1 MQGVLTKHSLR
12 RQSMKSRNSLLK
24 ALAAVM
30 AASMI
35 LTVAGCGGG
44 GNSSTAGSSTSSKTE
59 SSAAEST
66 DGGDAS
72 SEVTGSSGP
81 DDTTEHYEFD
91 AYYSYQGSVKPWGE
105 DAASK
110 YMNEKFNI
118 TVNYSCPEADADSRL
133 NLMISSDDLPDVI
146 ILDRNANW
154 QKLISLGKLVDI
166 NTLRYE
172 GCSFD
177 EDILESS
184 QKLLSVNGGLYGIP
198 NWARKGATGGNAS
211 WMVNHDVYE
220 QLGSPELKTL
230 EDLHQFMLDA
240 KDKGVKTSDGQ
251 SIFPWLPRQDDNGFN
266 TVSAIYRSYGNPNL
280 VDTYWSQA
288 DNDIKLAVFDDNYVS
303 ALKIA
308 NQWFREGLFPET
320 IYTDSNDQYVEKL
333 SNGRGAVLYYDFSQD
348 DTNHFRTLLQEKD
361 GNTYDLLG
369 WELKDSPIFP
379 PAEGVDW
386 VYGEENGTPGSN
398 VNCITTKA
406 ENPQRIFDLYSWML
420 TKDGS
425 INMMYG
431 PEGGLWEGKDEE
443 GNPILKKPEEE
454 LSSDE
459 KNAAGCWFW
468 AQPAHADN
476 VDLTKYAVNDAQP
489 EASRSWVISIQAH
502 VFTPED
508 SIHPAVPGQKFLTD
522 ENANLSLEID
532 PNDDLGMAR
541 QAITD
546 ECKMRIPQIIM
557 ASDDATFDKLV
568 QDLKDFAESNQVHD
582 IEKIY
587 TDKRASNIELQGYTV
602 CPGGA
607 QHIMVAKGIAQVYTG
622 TLYNPGTLIFS
633 GFAWKC
639 SGCGMM
645 LGTEGSP
652 LRSGVIGRYAINN
665 CSYTDTMALFYG
677 GVTGTFYGNIKT
689 DSFWK
694 HFAFTL

>member
-1 MQGVLTKHSLR
+1 
-12 RQSMKSRNSLLK
+12 MKSKNSLLK

-44 GNSSTAGSSTSSKTE
+44 GNSSTAESSTSSKTE

-66 DGGDAS
+66 GGDDAS

-81 DDTTEHYEFD
+81 DDTTEPYEFD

-118 TVNYSCPEADADSRL
+118 KVNYSCPEADADSKL

-154 QKLISLGKLVDI
+154 LKLINLGKLVDI
-166 NTLRYE
+166 NTLKYE

-177 EDILESS
+177 EDILEST

-198 NWARKGATGGNAS
+198 NWARKGATGGNMS

-240 KDKGVKTSDGQ
+240 KDKGVKTSDDQ
-251 SIFPWLPRQDDNGFN
+251 SIFPWLPRNDDNGFY

-288 DNDIKLAVFDDNYVS
+288 DNDIKLAVYDDNYIA
-303 ALKIA
+303 ALKLA
-308 NQWFREGLFPET
+308 NQWYKEGLFPET
-320 IYTDSNDQYVEKL
+320 TYTDSTDQYTEKL
-333 SNGRGAVLYYDFSQD
+333 SNGRAAVLYYDFSQD
-348 DTNHFRTLLQEKD
+348 DTTHFRTLLQEKD

-369 WELKDSPIFP
+369 WELKDSPIY
-379 PAEGVDW
+379 PAADGVDY
-386 VYGEENGTPGSN
+386 VYGEEGGTVGWN

-406 ENPQRIFDLYSWML
+406 ENPQRIFDLYTWML

-431 PEGGLWEGKDEE
+431 PEGGLWEGKDDE

-454 LSSDE
+454 LTSDE

-468 AQPAHADN
+468 SQPAHSDN
-476 VDLTKYAVNDAQP
+476 VDLTKYAVNEQQP
-489 EASRSWVISIQAH
+489 EESRSWVISIQDH

-508 SIHPAVPGQKFLTD
+508 SIHPAIPGQKFLTD
-522 ENANLSLEID
+522 ENTGLSLEID
-532 PNDDLGMAR
+532 PTDDLGMAR
-541 QAITD
+541 QSITD

-587 TDKRASNIELQGYTV
+587 TDKRASNIELQGYT
-602 CPGGA
+602 A
-607 QHIMVAKGIAQVYTG
+607 YQDYYDAK
-622 TLYNPGTLIFS
+622 
-633 GFAWKC
+633 K
-639 SGCGMM
+639 
-645 LGTEGSP
+645 
-652 LRSGVIGRYAINN
+652 
-665 CSYTDTMALFYG
+665 
-677 GVTGTFYGNIKT
+677 
-689 DSFWK
+689 
-694 HFAFTL
+694 

>member
-44 GNSSTAGSSTSSKTE
+44 GNSSTADSSTSSKTE

-66 DGGDAS
+66 GGDDAS

-81 DDTTEHYEFD
+81 DDTAEHYEFD

-133 NLMISSDDLPDVI
+133 NLMISSDDLPDVV

-154 QKLISLGKLVDI
+154 LKLINLGKLVDI
-166 NTLRYE
+166 NTLKYE

-177 EDILESS
+177 EDILEST

-198 NWARKGATGGNAS
+198 NWARKGATGGNMS

-240 KDKGVKTSDGQ
+240 KDKGVKTSDDQ
-251 SIFPWLPRQDDNGFN
+251 SIFPWLPRNDDNGFN
-266 TVSAIYRSYGNPNL
+266 TVSAIYRSYGHPNL

-288 DNDIKLAVFDDNYVS
+288 DNDIKLAVYDDNYIS

-308 NQWFREGLFPET
+308 NQWYKEGLFPET
-320 IYTDSNDQYVEKL
+320 TYTDSTDQYTEKL
-333 SNGRGAVLYYDFSQD
+333 SNGRAAVLYYDFSQD
-348 DTNHFRTLLQEKD
+348 DTTHFRTLLQEKD

-369 WELKDSPIFP
+369 WELKDSPIY
-379 PAEGVDW
+379 PAADGVDY
-386 VYGEENGTPGSN
+386 VYGEEGGTVGWN

-431 PEGGLWEGKDEE
+431 PEGGLWEGKDEN

-454 LSSDE
+454 LTSDE

-468 AQPAHADN
+468 SQPAHADN
-476 VDLTKYAVNDAQP
+476 VDLTKYAVNEQQP
-489 EASRSWVISIQAH
+489 EESRSWVISIQDH

-508 SIHPAVPGQKFLTD
+508 SIHPAIPGQKFLTD
-522 ENANLSLEID
+522 ENTGLSLEID
-532 PNDDLGMAR
+532 PTEDLGMSR

-587 TDKRASNIELQGYTV
+587 TDKRASNIELQGYT
-602 CPGGA
+602 A
-607 QHIMVAKGIAQVYTG
+607 YQEYYDAK
-622 TLYNPGTLIFS
+622 
-633 GFAWKC
+633 K
-639 SGCGMM
+639 
-645 LGTEGSP
+645 
-652 LRSGVIGRYAINN
+652 
-665 CSYTDTMALFYG
+665 
-677 GVTGTFYGNIKT
+677 
-689 DSFWK
+689 
-694 HFAFTL
+694 

>member
-44 GNSSTAGSSTSSKTE
+44 GNSSTADSSTSSKTE

-66 DGGDAS
+66 GGDDAS

-81 DDTTEHYEFD
+81 DDTAEHYEFD

-133 NLMISSDDLPDVI
+133 NLMISSDDLPDVV

-154 QKLISLGKLVDI
+154 LKLINLGKLVDI
-166 NTLRYE
+166 NTLKYE

-177 EDILESS
+177 EDILEST

-198 NWARKGATGGNAS
+198 NWARKGATGGNMS

-240 KDKGVKTSDGQ
+240 KEKGVKTSDDQ
-251 SIFPWLPRQDDNGFN
+251 SIFPWLPRQDDNGFY

-280 VDTYWSQA
+280 IDTYWSQA
-288 DNDIKLAVFDDNYVS
+288 DNDVKLAVYDDNYVA

-308 NQWFREGLFPET
+308 NQWYKEGLFPET
-320 IYTDSNDQYVEKL
+320 TYTDSNDQFVEKL
-333 SNGRGAVLYYDFSQD
+333 ANGRAAITYYDFSQD

-369 WELKDSPIFP
+369 WELKDSPIY
-379 PAEGVDW
+379 PAADGVDY
-386 VYGEENGTPGSN
+386 VYGEEGGTVGWN

-431 PEGGLWEGKDEE
+431 PEGGLWEGKDDE

-454 LSSDE
+454 LTSDE

-468 AQPAHADN
+468 SQPAHSDN
-476 VDLTKYAVNDAQP
+476 VDLTKYAVNEQQP
-489 EASRSWVISIQAH
+489 EESRSWVISIQDH

-508 SIHPAVPGQKFLTD
+508 SIHPAIPGQKFLTD
-522 ENANLSLEID
+522 ENTGLSLEID
-532 PNDDLGMAR
+532 PTDDLGMAR

-587 TDKRASNIELQGYTV
+587 TDKRASNIELQGYT
-602 CPGGA
+602 A
-607 QHIMVAKGIAQVYTG
+607 YQDYYDAK
-622 TLYNPGTLIFS
+622 
-633 GFAWKC
+633 K
-639 SGCGMM
+639 
-645 LGTEGSP
+645 
-652 LRSGVIGRYAINN
+652 
-665 CSYTDTMALFYG
+665 
-677 GVTGTFYGNIKT
+677 
-689 DSFWK
+689 
-694 HFAFTL
+694 

>member
-1 MQGVLTKHSLR
+1 
-12 RQSMKSRNSLLK
+12 MKSKNSLLK

-44 GNSSTAGSSTSSKTE
+44 GNSSTAESSTSSKTE

-66 DGGDAS
+66 SGGDDS
-72 SEVTGSSGP
+72 SATTGSSGP

-118 TVNYSCPEADADSRL
+118 TLNYSCPEADADSRL
-133 NLMISSDDLPDVI
+133 NLMISSDDLPDVV

-154 QKLISLGKLVDI
+154 LKLINLGKLVDV
-166 NTLRYE
+166 NTLKYE

-177 EDILESS
+177 EDILEST

-198 NWARKGATGGNAS
+198 NWARKGATGGNMS

-240 KDKGVKTSDGQ
+240 KEKDVKTSDGQ
-251 SIFPWLPRQDDNGFN
+251 SIFPWLPRNDDNGFY
-266 TVSAIYRSYGNPNL
+266 TVSSIYRSYGHPNL
-280 VDTYWSQA
+280 IDTYWSQA
-288 DNDIKLAVFDDNYVS
+288 DNDVKLAIFDDNYVE

-308 NQWFREGLFPET
+308 NQWYKEGLFPET
-320 IYTDSNDQYVEKL
+320 IYTDSTDQYTEKL
-333 SNGRGAVLYYDFSQD
+333 ANGRAAVLYYDFSQD
-348 DTNHFRTLLQEKD
+348 DTTHFRTLLQEKD

-369 WELKDSPIFP
+369 WELKDSPIYP
-379 PAEGVDW
+379 AAEGVDW
-386 VYGEENGTPGSN
+386 VYGEEGGTVGWN

-431 PEGGLWEGKDEE
+431 PEGGLWEGKDDE
-443 GNPILKKPEEE
+443 GNPLLKKPEEE

-468 AQPAHADN
+468 SQPAHADN
-476 VDLTKYAVNDAQP
+476 VDNTKFAVNDAQP

-502 VFTPED
+502 VFSPED

-522 ENANLSLEID
+522 ENTGLSLEID
-532 PNDDLGMAR
+532 PTDDLGMAR

-587 TDKRASNIELQGYTV
+587 TDKRASNIELQGYT
-602 CPGGA
+602 A
-607 QHIMVAKGIAQVYTG
+607 YQDYYDAK
-622 TLYNPGTLIFS
+622 
-633 GFAWKC
+633 K
-639 SGCGMM
+639 
-645 LGTEGSP
+645 
-652 LRSGVIGRYAINN
+652 
-665 CSYTDTMALFYG
+665 
-677 GVTGTFYGNIKT
+677 
-689 DSFWK
+689 
-694 HFAFTL
+694 

>member
-1 MQGVLTKHSLR
+1 
-12 RQSMKSRNSLLK
+12 MKSKNSLLK

-44 GNSSTAGSSTSSKTE
+44 GNSSTAESSTSSKTE

-66 DGGDAS
+66 SGGDDS
-72 SEVTGSSGP
+72 SATTGSSGP
-81 DDTTEHYEFD
+81 DDTTEPYEFD

-118 TVNYSCPEADADSRL
+118 KVNYSCPEADADSKL

-154 QKLISLGKLVDI
+154 LKLINLGKLVDI
-166 NTLRYE
+166 NTLKYE

-177 EDILESS
+177 EDILEST

-198 NWARKGATGGNAS
+198 NWARKGATGGNMS

-240 KDKGVKTSDGQ
+240 KEKGVKTSDDQ
-251 SIFPWLPRQDDNGFN
+251 SIFPWLPRQDDNGFY

-280 VDTYWSQA
+280 IDTYWSQA
-288 DNDIKLAVFDDNYVS
+288 DNDVKLAVYDDNYIA

-308 NQWFREGLFPET
+308 NQWYKEGLFPET
-320 IYTDSNDQYVEKL
+320 TYTDSNDQFVEKL
-333 SNGRGAVLYYDFSQD
+333 SNGRAAITYYDFSQD

-369 WELKDSPIFP
+369 WELKDSPIY
-379 PAEGVDW
+379 PAADGVDY
-386 VYGEENGTPGSN
+386 VYGEEGGTVGWN

-431 PEGGLWEGKDEE
+431 PEGGLWEGKDDE
-443 GNPILKKPEEE
+443 GNPLLKKPEEE
-454 LSSDE
+454 LTSDE

-468 AQPAHADN
+468 SQPAHSDN
-476 VDLTKYAVNDAQP
+476 VDLTKYAVNEQQP

-508 SIHPAVPGQKFLTD
+508 SIHPAIPGQKFLTD
-522 ENANLSLEID
+522 ENTGLSLEID
-532 PNDDLGMAR
+532 PTEDLGMAR

-587 TDKRASNIELQGYTV
+587 TDKRASNIELQGYT
-602 CPGGA
+602 A
-607 QHIMVAKGIAQVYTG
+607 YQDYYDAK
-622 TLYNPGTLIFS
+622 
-633 GFAWKC
+633 K
-639 SGCGMM
+639 
-645 LGTEGSP
+645 
-652 LRSGVIGRYAINN
+652 
-665 CSYTDTMALFYG
+665 
-677 GVTGTFYGNIKT
+677 
-689 DSFWK
+689 
-694 HFAFTL
+694 

>member
-1 MQGVLTKHSLR
+1 
-12 RQSMKSRNSLLK
+12 MKSKNSLLK

-44 GNSSTAGSSTSSKTE
+44 GSSSTAGSSTSSKTE

-81 DDTTEHYEFD
+81 DDTTEPYEFD

-118 TVNYSCPEADADSRL
+118 KVNYSCPEADADSKL

-154 QKLISLGKLVDI
+154 LKLINLGKLVDI
-166 NTLRYE
+166 NTLKYE

-177 EDILESS
+177 EDILEST

-198 NWARKGATGGNAS
+198 NWARKGATGGNMS

-240 KDKGVKTSDGQ
+240 KDKGVKTSDDQ
-251 SIFPWLPRQDDNGFN
+251 SIFPWLPRQDDNGFY
-266 TVSAIYRSYGNPNL
+266 TVSAIYRSYGHPNL
-280 VDTYWSQA
+280 IDTYWSQA
-288 DNDIKLAVFDDNYVS
+288 DNDVKLAVYDDNYIA

-308 NQWFREGLFPET
+308 NQWYKEGLFPET
-320 IYTDSNDQYVEKL
+320 TYTDSNDQFVEKL
-333 SNGRGAVLYYDFSQD
+333 SNGRAAITYYDFSQD

-369 WELKDSPIFP
+369 WELKDSPIY
-379 PAEGVDW
+379 PAADGVDY
-386 VYGEENGTPGSN
+386 VYGEEGGTVGWN

-406 ENPQRIFDLYSWML
+406 ENPQRIFDLYTWML

-454 LSSDE
+454 LTSDE

-468 AQPAHADN
+468 SQPAHSDN
-476 VDLTKYAVNDAQP
+476 VDLTKYAVNEQQP
-489 EASRSWVISIQAH
+489 EGSRSWVISIQDH

-508 SIHPAVPGQKFLTD
+508 SIHPAIPGQKFLTD
-522 ENANLSLEID
+522 ENTGLSLEID
-532 PNDDLGMAR
+532 PTEDLGMAR
-541 QAITD
+541 QVITD

-587 TDKRASNIELQGYTV
+587 TDKRASNIELQGYT
-602 CPGGA
+602 A
-607 QHIMVAKGIAQVYTG
+607 YQDYYDAK
-622 TLYNPGTLIFS
+622 
-633 GFAWKC
+633 K
-639 SGCGMM
+639 
-645 LGTEGSP
+645 
-652 LRSGVIGRYAINN
+652 
-665 CSYTDTMALFYG
+665 
-677 GVTGTFYGNIKT
+677 
-689 DSFWK
+689 
-694 HFAFTL
+694 

>member
-1 MQGVLTKHSLR
+1 
-12 RQSMKSRNSLLK
+12 
-24 ALAAVM
+24 
-30 AASMI
+30 MI

-44 GNSSTAGSSTSSKTE
+44 NSSTADSSTSSKTE

-66 DGGDAS
+66 GGDDAS

-118 TVNYSCPEADADSRL
+118 TLNYSCPEADADSRL
-133 NLMISSDDLPDVI
+133 NLMISSDDLPDVV
-146 ILDRNANW
+146 N
-154 QKLISLGKLVDI
+154 LGKLVDI
-166 NTLRYE
+166 NTLKYE

-177 EDILESS
+177 EDILEST

-198 NWARKGATGGNAS
+198 NWARKGATGGNMS

-240 KDKGVKTSDGQ
+240 KDKGVKTSDDQ
-251 SIFPWLPRQDDNGFN
+251 SIFPWLPRNDDNGFN
-266 TVSAIYRSYGNPNL
+266 TVSAIYRSYGHPNL

-288 DNDIKLAVFDDNYVS
+288 DNDIKLAVYDDNYIS

-308 NQWFREGLFPET
+308 NQWYKEGLFPET
-320 IYTDSNDQYVEKL
+320 TYTDSTDQYTEKL
-333 SNGRGAVLYYDFSQD
+333 SNGRAAVLYYDFSQD
-348 DTNHFRTLLQEKD
+348 DTTHFRTLLQEKD

-369 WELKDSPIFP
+369 WELKDSPIY
-379 PAEGVDW
+379 PAADGVDY
-386 VYGEENGTPGSN
+386 VYGEEGGTVGWN

-431 PEGGLWEGKDEE
+431 PEGGLWEGKDEN

-454 LSSDE
+454 LTSDE

-468 AQPAHADN
+468 SQPAHSDN
-476 VDLTKYAVNDAQP
+476 VDLTKYAVNEQQP
-489 EASRSWVISIQAH
+489 EESRSWVISIQDH

-508 SIHPAVPGQKFLTD
+508 SIHPAIPGQKFLTD
-522 ENANLSLEID
+522 ENTGLSLEID
-532 PNDDLGMAR
+532 PTEDLGMSR

-587 TDKRASNIELQGYTV
+587 TDKRAANIELQGYT
-602 CPGGA
+602 A
-607 QHIMVAKGIAQVYTG
+607 YQEYYDAK
-622 TLYNPGTLIFS
+622 
-633 GFAWKC
+633 K
-639 SGCGMM
+639 
-645 LGTEGSP
+645 
-652 LRSGVIGRYAINN
+652 
-665 CSYTDTMALFYG
+665 
-677 GVTGTFYGNIKT
+677 
-689 DSFWK
+689 
-694 HFAFTL
+694 

>member
-1 MQGVLTKHSLR
+1 
-12 RQSMKSRNSLLK
+12 MKSKNSLLK

-44 GNSSTAGSSTSSKTE
+44 GSSSTAGSSTSSKTE

-81 DDTTEHYEFD
+81 DDTTEPYEFD

-118 TVNYSCPEADADSRL
+118 KVNYSCPEADADSKL

-154 QKLISLGKLVDI
+154 LKLINLGKLVDI
-166 NTLRYE
+166 NTLKYE

-177 EDILESS
+177 EDILEST

-198 NWARKGATGGNAS
+198 NWARKGATGGNMS

-230 EDLHQFMLDA
+230 DDLHQFMLDA
-240 KDKGVKTSDGQ
+240 KDKGVKTSDDQ
-251 SIFPWLPRQDDNGFN
+251 SIFPWLPRQDDNGFY
-266 TVSAIYRSYGNPNL
+266 TVSAIYRSYGHPNL
-280 VDTYWSQA
+280 IDTYWSQA
-288 DNDIKLAVFDDNYVS
+288 DNDVKLAVYDDNYIA

-308 NQWFREGLFPET
+308 NQWYKEGLFPET
-320 IYTDSNDQYVEKL
+320 TYTDSNDQFVEKL
-333 SNGRGAVLYYDFSQD
+333 SNGRAAITYYDFSQD

-369 WELKDSPIFP
+369 WELKDSPIY
-379 PAEGVDW
+379 PAADGVDY
-386 VYGEENGTPGSN
+386 VYGEEGGTVGWN

-406 ENPQRIFDLYSWML
+406 ENPQRIFDLYTWML

-454 LSSDE
+454 LTSDE

-468 AQPAHADN
+468 SQPAHSDN
-476 VDLTKYAVNDAQP
+476 VDLTKYAVNEQQP
-489 EASRSWVISIQAH
+489 EESRSWVISIQDH

-508 SIHPAVPGQKFLTD
+508 SIHPAIPGQKFLTD
-522 ENANLSLEID
+522 ENTGLSLEID
-532 PNDDLGMAR
+532 PTEDLGMAR

-587 TDKRASNIELQGYTV
+587 TDKRASNIELQGYT
-602 CPGGA
+602 A
-607 QHIMVAKGIAQVYTG
+607 YQDYYDAK
-622 TLYNPGTLIFS
+622 
-633 GFAWKC
+633 K
-639 SGCGMM
+639 
-645 LGTEGSP
+645 
-652 LRSGVIGRYAINN
+652 
-665 CSYTDTMALFYG
+665 
-677 GVTGTFYGNIKT
+677 
-689 DSFWK
+689 
-694 HFAFTL
+694 

>member
-1 MQGVLTKHSLR
+1 
-12 RQSMKSRNSLLK
+12 MKSKNSLLK

-44 GNSSTAGSSTSSKTE
+44 GSSSTAGSSTSSKTE

-66 DGGDAS
+66 GGDDAS

-81 DDTTEHYEFD
+81 DDTTEPYEFD

-118 TVNYSCPEADADSRL
+118 KVNYSCPEADADSKL

-154 QKLISLGKLVDI
+154 LKLINLGKLVDI

-177 EDILESS
+177 EDILEST

-198 NWARKGATGGNAS
+198 NWARKGATGGNMS

-240 KDKGVKTSDGQ
+240 KEKGVKTSDDQ
-251 SIFPWLPRQDDNGFN
+251 SIFPWLPRQDDNGFY

-280 VDTYWSQA
+280 IDTYWSQA
-288 DNDIKLAVFDDNYVS
+288 DNDVKLAVYDDNYIS

-308 NQWFREGLFPET
+308 NQWYKEGLFPET
-320 IYTDSNDQYVEKL
+320 TYTDSNDQFVEKL
-333 SNGRGAVLYYDFSQD
+333 SNGRAAITYYDFSQD

-369 WELKDSPIFP
+369 WELKDSPIY
-379 PAEGVDW
+379 PAADGVDY
-386 VYGEENGTPGSN
+386 VYGEEGGTVGWN

-406 ENPQRIFDLYSWML
+406 ENPQRIFDLYTWML

-454 LSSDE
+454 LTSDE

-468 AQPAHADN
+468 SQPAHSDN
-476 VDLTKYAVNDAQP
+476 VDLTKYAVNEQQP
-489 EASRSWVISIQAH
+489 EESRSWVISIQAH

-522 ENANLSLEID
+522 ENTGLSLEID
-532 PNDDLGMAR
+532 PTDDLGMAR

-587 TDKRASNIELQGYTV
+587 TDKRAANIELQGYTAYQDYYD
-602 CPGGA
+602 A
-607 QHIMVAKGIAQVYTG
+607 QK
-622 TLYNPGTLIFS
+622 
-633 GFAWKC
+633 
-639 SGCGMM
+639 
-645 LGTEGSP
+645 
-652 LRSGVIGRYAINN
+652 
-665 CSYTDTMALFYG
+665 
-677 GVTGTFYGNIKT
+677 
-689 DSFWK
+689 
-694 HFAFTL
+694 

>member
-1 MQGVLTKHSLR
+1 
-12 RQSMKSRNSLLK
+12 MKSKNSLLK

-44 GNSSTAGSSTSSKTE
+44 GNSSTAESSTSSKTE

-66 DGGDAS
+66 GGDDAS

-81 DDTTEHYEFD
+81 DDTTEPYEFD

-118 TVNYSCPEADADSRL
+118 KVNYSCPEADADSKL

-154 QKLISLGKLVDI
+154 LKLINLGKLVDI
-166 NTLRYE
+166 NTLKYE

-177 EDILESS
+177 EDILEST

-198 NWARKGATGGNAS
+198 NWARKGATGGNMS

-240 KDKGVKTSDGQ
+240 KDKGVKTSDDQ
-251 SIFPWLPRQDDNGFN
+251 SIFPWLPRQDDNGFY

-280 VDTYWSQA
+280 IDTYWSQA
-288 DNDIKLAVFDDNYVS
+288 DNDVKLAVYDDNYIA

-308 NQWFREGLFPET
+308 NQWYKEGLFPET
-320 IYTDSNDQYVEKL
+320 TYTDSNDQFVEKL
-333 SNGRGAVLYYDFSQD
+333 SNGRAAITYYDFSQD

-369 WELKDSPIFP
+369 WELKDSPIY
-379 PAEGVDW
+379 PAADGVDY
-386 VYGEENGTPGSN
+386 VYGEEGGTVGWN

-406 ENPQRIFDLYSWML
+406 ENPQRIFDLYTWML

-454 LSSDE
+454 LTSDE

-468 AQPAHADN
+468 SQPAHSDN
-476 VDLTKYAVNDAQP
+476 VDLTKYAVNEQQP
-489 EASRSWVISIQAH
+489 EESRSWVISIQDH

-508 SIHPAVPGQKFLTD
+508 SIHPAIPGQKFLTD
-522 ENANLSLEID
+522 ENTGLSLEID
-532 PNDDLGMAR
+532 PTEDLGMAR

-587 TDKRASNIELQGYTV
+587 TDKRASNIELQGYT
-602 CPGGA
+602 A
-607 QHIMVAKGIAQVYTG
+607 YQEYYDAK
-622 TLYNPGTLIFS
+622 
-633 GFAWKC
+633 K
-639 SGCGMM
+639 
-645 LGTEGSP
+645 
-652 LRSGVIGRYAINN
+652 
-665 CSYTDTMALFYG
+665 
-677 GVTGTFYGNIKT
+677 
-689 DSFWK
+689 
-694 HFAFTL
+694 

>member
-1 MQGVLTKHSLR
+1 
-12 RQSMKSRNSLLK
+12 MKSKNSLLK

-44 GNSSTAGSSTSSKTE
+44 GSSSTAGSSTSSKTE

-66 DGGDAS
+66 GGDDAS

-81 DDTTEHYEFD
+81 DDTTEPYEFD

-118 TVNYSCPEADADSRL
+118 KVNYSCPEADADSKL

-154 QKLISLGKLVDI
+154 LKLINLGKLVDI
-166 NTLRYE
+166 NTLKYE

-177 EDILESS
+177 EDILEST

-198 NWARKGATGGNAS
+198 NWARKGATGGNMS

-240 KDKGVKTSDGQ
+240 KDKGVKTSDDQ
-251 SIFPWLPRQDDNGFN
+251 SIFPWLPRQDDNGFY
-266 TVSAIYRSYGNPNL
+266 TVSAIYRSYGHPNL
-280 VDTYWSQA
+280 IDTYWSQA
-288 DNDIKLAVFDDNYVS
+288 DNDVKLAVYDDNYIA
-303 ALKIA
+303 ALKLA
-308 NQWFREGLFPET
+308 NQWFKEGLFPET
-320 IYTDSNDQYVEKL
+320 TYTDSNDQFVEKL
-333 SNGRGAVLYYDFSQD
+333 ANGRAAVTYYDFSQD

-369 WELKDSPIFP
+369 WELKDSPIY
-379 PAEGVDW
+379 PAADGVDY
-386 VYGEENGTPGSN
+386 VYGEEGGTVGWN

-431 PEGGLWEGKDEE
+431 PEGGLWEGKDDE

-454 LSSDE
+454 LTSDE

-468 AQPAHADN
+468 SQPAHSDN
-476 VDLTKYAVNDAQP
+476 VDLTKYAVNEQQP

-532 PNDDLGMAR
+532 PTEDLGMAR
-541 QAITD
+541 QAIAD

-587 TDKRASNIELQGYTV
+587 TDKRASNIELQGYTAYQDYYD
-602 CPGGA
+602 A
-607 QHIMVAKGIAQVYTG
+607 QK
-622 TLYNPGTLIFS
+622 
-633 GFAWKC
+633 
-639 SGCGMM
+639 
-645 LGTEGSP
+645 
-652 LRSGVIGRYAINN
+652 
-665 CSYTDTMALFYG
+665 
-677 GVTGTFYGNIKT
+677 
-689 DSFWK
+689 
-694 HFAFTL
+694 

>member
-1 MQGVLTKHSLR
+1 
-12 RQSMKSRNSLLK
+12 MKSKNSLLK

-44 GNSSTAGSSTSSKTE
+44 GSSSTAGSSTSSKTE

-81 DDTTEHYEFD
+81 DDTTEPYEFD

-118 TVNYSCPEADADSRL
+118 KVNYSCPEADADSKL

-154 QKLISLGKLVDI
+154 LKLINLGKLVDI
-166 NTLRYE
+166 NTLKYE

-177 EDILESS
+177 EDILEST

-198 NWARKGATGGNAS
+198 NWARKGATGGNMS

-240 KDKGVKTSDGQ
+240 KDKGVKTSDDQ
-251 SIFPWLPRQDDNGFN
+251 SIFPWLPRQDDNGFY

-280 VDTYWSQA
+280 IDTYWSQA
-288 DNDIKLAVFDDNYVS
+288 DNDVKLAVYDDNYIA

-308 NQWFREGLFPET
+308 NQWYKEGLFPET
-320 IYTDSNDQYVEKL
+320 TYTDSNDQFVEKL
-333 SNGRGAVLYYDFSQD
+333 SNGRAAITYYDFSQD

-369 WELKDSPIFP
+369 WELKDFPIY
-379 PAEGVDW
+379 PAADGVDY
-386 VYGEENGTPGSN
+386 VYGEEGGTVGWN

-454 LSSDE
+454 LTTDE

-468 AQPAHADN
+468 SQPAHSDN
-476 VDLTKYAVNDAQP
+476 VDLTKYAVNEQQP
-489 EASRSWVISIQAH
+489 EGSRSWVISIQDH

-508 SIHPAVPGQKFLTD
+508 SIHPAIPGQKFLTD
-522 ENANLSLEID
+522 ENTGLSLEID
-532 PNDDLGMAR
+532 PTEDLGMAR

-587 TDKRASNIELQGYTV
+587 TDKRASNIELQGYTAYQEYYD
-602 CPGGA
+602 A
-607 QHIMVAKGIAQVYTG
+607 QK
-622 TLYNPGTLIFS
+622 
-633 GFAWKC
+633 
-639 SGCGMM
+639 
-645 LGTEGSP
+645 
-652 LRSGVIGRYAINN
+652 
-665 CSYTDTMALFYG
+665 
-677 GVTGTFYGNIKT
+677 
-689 DSFWK
+689 
-694 HFAFTL
+694 

>member
-1 MQGVLTKHSLR
+1 
-12 RQSMKSRNSLLK
+12 MKSKNSLLK

-44 GNSSTAGSSTSSKTE
+44 GNSSTAESSTSSKTE

-66 DGGDAS
+66 GGDDAS

-81 DDTTEHYEFD
+81 DDTTEPYEFD

-118 TVNYSCPEADADSRL
+118 KVNYSCPEADADSKL

-154 QKLISLGKLVDI
+154 LKLINLGKLVDI
-166 NTLRYE
+166 NTLKYE

-177 EDILESS
+177 EDILEST

-198 NWARKGATGGNAS
+198 NWARKGATGGNMS

-240 KDKGVKTSDGQ
+240 KDKGVKTSDDQ
-251 SIFPWLPRQDDNGFN
+251 SIFPWLPRQDDNGFH

-280 VDTYWSQA
+280 IDTYWSQA
-288 DNDIKLAVFDDNYVS
+288 DNDVKLAVYDDNYVA

-308 NQWFREGLFPET
+308 NQWYKEGLFPET
-320 IYTDSNDQYVEKL
+320 TYTDSNDQFTEKL
-333 SNGRGAVLYYDFSQD
+333 ANGRAAVTYYDFSQD
-348 DTNHFRTLLQEKD
+348 DTTHFRTLLQEKD

-369 WELKDSPIFP
+369 WELKDSPIYP
-379 PAEGVDW
+379 AAEGVDW
-386 VYGEENGTPGSN
+386 VYGEEGGTVGWN

-406 ENPQRIFDLYSWML
+406 ENPQRIFDLYTWML

-454 LSSDE
+454 LTSDE

-468 AQPAHADN
+468 SQPAHSDN
-476 VDLTKYAVNDAQP
+476 VDLTKYAVNEQQP
-489 EASRSWVISIQAH
+489 EASRSWVISIQDH

-508 SIHPAVPGQKFLTD
+508 SIHPAIPGQKFLTD
-522 ENANLSLEID
+522 ENTGLSLEID
-532 PNDDLGMAR
+532 PTDDLGMAR

-587 TDKRASNIELQGYTV
+587 TDKRASNIELQGYT
-602 CPGGA
+602 A
-607 QHIMVAKGIAQVYTG
+607 YQDYYDAK
-622 TLYNPGTLIFS
+622 
-633 GFAWKC
+633 K
-639 SGCGMM
+639 
-645 LGTEGSP
+645 
-652 LRSGVIGRYAINN
+652 
-665 CSYTDTMALFYG
+665 
-677 GVTGTFYGNIKT
+677 
-689 DSFWK
+689 
-694 HFAFTL
+694 

>member
-1 MQGVLTKHSLR
+1 
-12 RQSMKSRNSLLK
+12 MKSKNSLLK

-81 DDTTEHYEFD
+81 DDTTEPYEFD

-118 TVNYSCPEADADSRL
+118 KVNYSCPEADADSKL

-154 QKLISLGKLVDI
+154 LKLINLGKLVDI
-166 NTLRYE
+166 NTLKYE

-177 EDILESS
+177 EDILEST

-198 NWARKGATGGNAS
+198 NWARKGATGGNMS

-240 KDKGVKTSDGQ
+240 KEKGVKTSDDQ
-251 SIFPWLPRQDDNGFN
+251 SIFPWLPRNDDNGFN

-288 DNDIKLAVFDDNYVS
+288 DNDIKLAVYDDNYVA
-303 ALKIA
+303 ALKLA
-308 NQWFREGLFPET
+308 NQWYKEGLFPET
-320 IYTDSNDQYVEKL
+320 TYTDSTDQYTEKL
-333 SNGRGAVLYYDFSQD
+333 SNGRAAVLYYDFSQD
-348 DTNHFRTLLQEKD
+348 DTTHFRTLLQEKD

-369 WELKDSPIFP
+369 WELKDSPIYP
-379 PAEGVDW
+379 AAEGVDW
-386 VYGEENGTPGSN
+386 VYGEEGGTVGWN

-454 LSSDE
+454 LTSDE

-468 AQPAHADN
+468 SQPAHSDN
-476 VDLTKYAVNDAQP
+476 VDLTKYAVNEQQP
-489 EASRSWVISIQAH
+489 EASRSWVISIQNH

-508 SIHPAVPGQKFLTD
+508 SIHPAIPGQKFLTD
-522 ENANLSLEID
+522 ENTGLSLEID
-532 PNDDLGMAR
+532 PTDDLGMAR
-541 QAITD
+541 QSITD

-587 TDKRASNIELQGYTV
+587 TDKRAANIELQGYTAYQDYYD
-602 CPGGA
+602 A
-607 QHIMVAKGIAQVYTG
+607 QK
-622 TLYNPGTLIFS
+622 
-633 GFAWKC
+633 
-639 SGCGMM
+639 
-645 LGTEGSP
+645 
-652 LRSGVIGRYAINN
+652 
-665 CSYTDTMALFYG
+665 
-677 GVTGTFYGNIKT
+677 
-689 DSFWK
+689 
-694 HFAFTL
+694 

>member
-1 MQGVLTKHSLR
+1 
-12 RQSMKSRNSLLK
+12 MKSKNSLLK

-44 GNSSTAGSSTSSKTE
+44 SSSTAGSSTSSKTE

-81 DDTTEHYEFD
+81 DDTTEPYEFD

-118 TVNYSCPEADADSRL
+118 KVNYSCPEADADSKL

-154 QKLISLGKLVDI
+154 LKLISLGKLVDI
-166 NTLRYE
+166 NTLKYE

-177 EDILESS
+177 EDILEST

-198 NWARKGATGGNAS
+198 NWARKGATGGNMS
-211 WMVNHDVYE
+211 WMVNRDVYE

-240 KDKGVKTSDGQ
+240 KDKGVKTSDDQ
-251 SIFPWLPRQDDNGFN
+251 SIFPWLPRQDDNGFY

-280 VDTYWSQA
+280 IDTYWSQA
-288 DNDIKLAVFDDNYVS
+288 DNDVKLALYDDNYIA

-308 NQWFREGLFPET
+308 NQWYKEGLFPET
-320 IYTDSNDQYVEKL
+320 TYTDSNDQFVEKL
-333 SNGRGAVLYYDFSQD
+333 SNGRAAITYYDFSQD

-369 WELKDSPIFP
+369 WELKDSPIY
-379 PAEGVDW
+379 PAADGVDY
-386 VYGEENGTPGSN
+386 VYGEEGGTVGWN

-406 ENPQRIFDLYSWML
+406 ENPQRIFDLYTWML

-454 LSSDE
+454 LTSDE

-468 AQPAHADN
+468 SQPAHSDN
-476 VDLTKYAVNDAQP
+476 VDLTKYAVNEQQP
-489 EASRSWVISIQAH
+489 EGSRSWVISIQDH

-508 SIHPAVPGQKFLTD
+508 SIHPAIPGQKFLTD
-522 ENANLSLEID
+522 ENTGLSLEID
-532 PNDDLGMAR
+532 PTDDLGMAR
-541 QAITD
+541 QAIAD

-587 TDKRASNIELQGYTV
+587 TDKRASNIELQGYT
-602 CPGGA
+602 A
-607 QHIMVAKGIAQVYTG
+607 YQDYYDAK
-622 TLYNPGTLIFS
+622 
-633 GFAWKC
+633 K
-639 SGCGMM
+639 
-645 LGTEGSP
+645 
-652 LRSGVIGRYAINN
+652 
-665 CSYTDTMALFYG
+665 
-677 GVTGTFYGNIKT
+677 
-689 DSFWK
+689 
-694 HFAFTL
+694 

>member
-1 MQGVLTKHSLR
+1 
-12 RQSMKSRNSLLK
+12 MKSRNSLLK

-44 GNSSTAGSSTSSKTE
+44 GNSSTAESSTSSKTE

-66 DGGDAS
+66 GGDDAS

-81 DDTTEHYEFD
+81 DDTAEHYEFD

-133 NLMISSDDLPDVI
+133 NLMISSDDLPDVV

-154 QKLISLGKLVDI
+154 LKLINLGKLVDI
-166 NTLRYE
+166 NTLKYE

-177 EDILESS
+177 EDILEST

-198 NWARKGATGGNAS
+198 NWARKGATGGNMS

-240 KDKGVKTSDGQ
+240 KDKGVKTSDDQ
-251 SIFPWLPRQDDNGFN
+251 SIFPWLPRNDDNGFN
-266 TVSAIYRSYGNPNL
+266 TVSAIYRSYGHPNL

-288 DNDIKLAVFDDNYVS
+288 DNDIKLAVYDDNYIS

-308 NQWFREGLFPET
+308 NQWYKEGLFPET
-320 IYTDSNDQYVEKL
+320 TYTDSTDQYTEKL
-333 SNGRGAVLYYDFSQD
+333 SNGRAAVLYYDFSQD
-348 DTNHFRTLLQEKD
+348 DTTHFRTLLQEKD

-369 WELKDSPIFP
+369 WELKDSPIY
-379 PAEGVDW
+379 PAADGVDY
-386 VYGEENGTPGSN
+386 VYGEEGGTVGWN

-431 PEGGLWEGKDEE
+431 PEGGLWEGKDEN

-454 LSSDE
+454 LTSDE

-468 AQPAHADN
+468 SQPAHADN
-476 VDLTKYAVNDAQP
+476 VDLTKYAVNEQQP
-489 EASRSWVISIQAH
+489 EESRSWVISIQDH

-508 SIHPAVPGQKFLTD
+508 SIHPAIPGQKFLTD
-522 ENANLSLEID
+522 ENTGLSLEID
-532 PNDDLGMAR
+532 PTEDLGMSR

-587 TDKRASNIELQGYTV
+587 TDKRASNIELQGYT
-602 CPGGA
+602 A
-607 QHIMVAKGIAQVYTG
+607 YQEYYDAK
-622 TLYNPGTLIFS
+622 
-633 GFAWKC
+633 K
-639 SGCGMM
+639 
-645 LGTEGSP
+645 
-652 LRSGVIGRYAINN
+652 
-665 CSYTDTMALFYG
+665 
-677 GVTGTFYGNIKT
+677 
-689 DSFWK
+689 
-694 HFAFTL
+694 

>member
-1 MQGVLTKHSLR
+1 
-12 RQSMKSRNSLLK
+12 
-24 ALAAVM
+24 
-30 AASMI
+30 
-35 LTVAGCGGG
+35 
-44 GNSSTAGSSTSSKTE
+44 
-59 SSAAEST
+59 
-66 DGGDAS
+66 
-72 SEVTGSSGP
+72 
-81 DDTTEHYEFD
+81 
-91 AYYSYQGSVKPWGE
+91 
-105 DAASK
+105 
-110 YMNEKFNI
+110 MNEKFNI
-118 TVNYSCPEADADSRL
+118 TVNYSCPEADADSKL

-154 QKLISLGKLVDI
+154 LKLINLGKLVDV
-166 NTLRYE
+166 NTLKYE

-177 EDILESS
+177 EDILEST

-198 NWARKGATGGNAS
+198 NWARKGATGGNMS

-240 KDKGVKTSDGQ
+240 KEKGVKTSDDQ
-251 SIFPWLPRQDDNGFN
+251 SIFPWLPRQDDNGFY

-280 VDTYWSQA
+280 IDTYWSQA
-288 DNDIKLAVFDDNYVS
+288 DNDVKLAVYDDNYVA

-308 NQWFREGLFPET
+308 NQWYKEGLFPET
-320 IYTDSNDQYVEKL
+320 TYTDSNDQFTEKL
-333 SNGRGAVLYYDFSQD
+333 ANGRAAVTYYDFSQD
-348 DTNHFRTLLQEKD
+348 DTTHFRTLLQEKD

-369 WELKDSPIFP
+369 WELKDSPIYP
-379 PAEGVDW
+379 AAEGVDW
-386 VYGEENGTPGSN
+386 VYGEEGGTVGWN

-431 PEGGLWEGKDEE
+431 PEGGLWEGKDDE

-454 LSSDE
+454 LTSDE

-468 AQPAHADN
+468 SQPAHSDN
-476 VDLTKYAVNDAQP
+476 VDLTKYAVNEQQP
-489 EASRSWVISIQAH
+489 EGSRSWVISIQDH

-508 SIHPAVPGQKFLTD
+508 SIHPAIPGQKFLTD
-522 ENANLSLEID
+522 ENTGLSLEID
-532 PNDDLGMAR
+532 PTDDLGMAR

-587 TDKRASNIELQGYTV
+587 TDKRASNIELQGYT
-602 CPGGA
+602 A
-607 QHIMVAKGIAQVYTG
+607 YQDYYDAK
-622 TLYNPGTLIFS
+622 
-633 GFAWKC
+633 K
-639 SGCGMM
+639 
-645 LGTEGSP
+645 
-652 LRSGVIGRYAINN
+652 
-665 CSYTDTMALFYG
+665 
-677 GVTGTFYGNIKT
+677 
-689 DSFWK
+689 
-694 HFAFTL
+694 

>member
-1 MQGVLTKHSLR
+1 
-12 RQSMKSRNSLLK
+12 MKSKNSLLK

-44 GNSSTAGSSTSSKTE
+44 GNSSTADSSTSSKTE

-66 DGGDAS
+66 SGGDDS
-72 SEVTGSSGP
+72 SATTGSSGP

-133 NLMISSDDLPDVI
+133 NLMISSDDLPDVV

-154 QKLISLGKLVDI
+154 LKLINLGKLVDV
-166 NTLRYE
+166 NTLKYE

-177 EDILESS
+177 EDILEST

-198 NWARKGATGGNAS
+198 NWARKGATGGNMS

-240 KDKGVKTSDGQ
+240 KDKGVKTSDDQ
-251 SIFPWLPRQDDNGFN
+251 SIFPWLPRNDDNGFY

-288 DNDIKLAVFDDNYVS
+288 DNDIKLAVYDDNYIA
-303 ALKIA
+303 ALKLA
-308 NQWFREGLFPET
+308 NQWYKEGLFPET
-320 IYTDSNDQYVEKL
+320 TYTDSTDQYTEKL
-333 SNGRGAVLYYDFSQD
+333 SNGRAAVLYYDFSQD
-348 DTNHFRTLLQEKD
+348 DTTHFRTLLQEKD

-369 WELKDSPIFP
+369 WELKDSPIY
-379 PAEGVDW
+379 PAADGVDY
-386 VYGEENGTPGSN
+386 VYGEEGGTVGWN

-406 ENPQRIFDLYSWML
+406 ENPQRIFDLYTWML

-431 PEGGLWEGKDEE
+431 PEGGLWEGKDDE

-454 LSSDE
+454 LTSDE

-468 AQPAHADN
+468 SQPAHSDN
-476 VDLTKYAVNDAQP
+476 VDLTKYAVNEQQP
-489 EASRSWVISIQAH
+489 EESRSWVISIQDH

-508 SIHPAVPGQKFLTD
+508 SIHPAIPGQKLLTD
-522 ENANLSLEID
+522 ENTGLSLEID
-532 PNDDLGMAR
+532 PTDDLGMAR
-541 QAITD
+541 QSITD

-587 TDKRASNIELQGYTV
+587 TDKRASNIELQGYT
-602 CPGGA
+602 A
-607 QHIMVAKGIAQVYTG
+607 YQDYYDAK
-622 TLYNPGTLIFS
+622 
-633 GFAWKC
+633 K
-639 SGCGMM
+639 
-645 LGTEGSP
+645 
-652 LRSGVIGRYAINN
+652 
-665 CSYTDTMALFYG
+665 
-677 GVTGTFYGNIKT
+677 
-689 DSFWK
+689 
-694 HFAFTL
+694 

>member
-1 MQGVLTKHSLR
+1 
-12 RQSMKSRNSLLK
+12 MKSKNSLLK

-44 GNSSTAGSSTSSKTE
+44 GNSSTAESSTSSKTE

-66 DGGDAS
+66 SGGDES
-72 SEVTGSSGP
+72 SATTGSSGP
-81 DDTTEHYEFD
+81 DDTTEPYEFD

-118 TVNYSCPEADADSRL
+118 KVNYSCPEADADSKL

-154 QKLISLGKLVDI
+154 LKLINLGKLVDI

-177 EDILESS
+177 EDILEST

-198 NWARKGATGGNAS
+198 NWARKGATGGNMS

-240 KDKGVKTSDGQ
+240 KEKGVKTSDDQ
-251 SIFPWLPRQDDNGFN
+251 SIFPWLPRQDDNGFY

-280 VDTYWSQA
+280 IDTYWSQA
-288 DNDIKLAVFDDNYVS
+288 DNDVKLAVYDDNYIS

-308 NQWFREGLFPET
+308 NQWYKEGLFPET
-320 IYTDSNDQYVEKL
+320 TYTDSNDQFVEKL
-333 SNGRGAVLYYDFSQD
+333 SNGRAAITYYDFSQD

-369 WELKDSPIFP
+369 WELKDSPIY
-379 PAEGVDW
+379 PAADGVDY
-386 VYGEENGTPGSN
+386 VYGEEGGTVGWN

-406 ENPQRIFDLYSWML
+406 ENPQRIFDLYTWML

-454 LSSDE
+454 LTSDE

-468 AQPAHADN
+468 SQPAHSDN
-476 VDLTKYAVNDAQP
+476 VDLTKYAVNEQQP
-489 EASRSWVISIQAH
+489 EGSRSWVISIQDH

-508 SIHPAVPGQKFLTD
+508 SIHPAIPGQKFLTD
-522 ENANLSLEID
+522 ETTGLSLEID
-532 PNDDLGMAR
+532 PTDDLGMAR

-587 TDKRASNIELQGYTV
+587 TDKRASNIELQGYT
-602 CPGGA
+602 A
-607 QHIMVAKGIAQVYTG
+607 YQDYYDAK
-622 TLYNPGTLIFS
+622 
-633 GFAWKC
+633 K
-639 SGCGMM
+639 
-645 LGTEGSP
+645 
-652 LRSGVIGRYAINN
+652 
-665 CSYTDTMALFYG
+665 
-677 GVTGTFYGNIKT
+677 
-689 DSFWK
+689 
-694 HFAFTL
+694 

>member
-1 MQGVLTKHSLR
+1 
-12 RQSMKSRNSLLK
+12 MKSKNSLLK

-44 GNSSTAGSSTSSKTE
+44 GNSSTAESSTSSKTE

-66 DGGDAS
+66 SGGDDS
-72 SEVTGSSGP
+72 SATTGSSGP
-81 DDTTEHYEFD
+81 DDTTEPYEFD

-118 TVNYSCPEADADSRL
+118 KVNYSCPEADADSKL

-154 QKLISLGKLVDI
+154 LKLINLGKLVDI
-166 NTLRYE
+166 NTLKYE

-177 EDILESS
+177 EDILEST

-198 NWARKGATGGNAS
+198 NWARKGATGGNMS

-240 KDKGVKTSDGQ
+240 KEKGVKTSDDQ
-251 SIFPWLPRQDDNGFN
+251 SIFPWLPRQDDNGFY

-280 VDTYWSQA
+280 IDTYWSQA
-288 DNDIKLAVFDDNYVS
+288 DNDVKLAVYDDNYIA

-308 NQWFREGLFPET
+308 NQWYKEGLFPET
-320 IYTDSNDQYVEKL
+320 TYTDSNDQFVEKL
-333 SNGRGAVLYYDFSQD
+333 SNGRAAITYYDFSQD

-369 WELKDSPIFP
+369 WELKDSPIY
-379 PAEGVDW
+379 PAADGVDY
-386 VYGEENGTPGSN
+386 VYGEEGGTVGWN

-431 PEGGLWEGKDEE
+431 PEGGLWEGKDEN

-454 LSSDE
+454 LTSDE

-468 AQPAHADN
+468 SQPAHSDN

-489 EASRSWVISIQAH
+489 EESRSWVISIQAH

-508 SIHPAVPGQKFLTD
+508 SIHPAIPGQKFLTD
-522 ENANLSLEID
+522 ENTGLSLEID
-532 PNDDLGMAR
+532 PTDDLGMAR

-587 TDKRASNIELQGYTV
+587 TDKRASNIELQGYTAYQDYYD
-602 CPGGA
+602 A
-607 QHIMVAKGIAQVYTG
+607 QK
-622 TLYNPGTLIFS
+622 
-633 GFAWKC
+633 
-639 SGCGMM
+639 
-645 LGTEGSP
+645 
-652 LRSGVIGRYAINN
+652 
-665 CSYTDTMALFYG
+665 
-677 GVTGTFYGNIKT
+677 
-689 DSFWK
+689 
-694 HFAFTL
+694 

>member
-1 MQGVLTKHSLR
+1 
-12 RQSMKSRNSLLK
+12 
-24 ALAAVM
+24 
-30 AASMI
+30 
-35 LTVAGCGGG
+35 
-44 GNSSTAGSSTSSKTE
+44 
-59 SSAAEST
+59 
-66 DGGDAS
+66 
-72 SEVTGSSGP
+72 
-81 DDTTEHYEFD
+81 
-91 AYYSYQGSVKPWGE
+91 
-105 DAASK
+105 
-110 YMNEKFNI
+110 MNEKFNI

-133 NLMISSDDLPDVI
+133 NLMISSDDLPDVV

-154 QKLISLGKLVDI
+154 LKLISLGKLVDI
-166 NTLRYE
+166 NTLKYE

-177 EDILESS
+177 EDILEST

-198 NWARKGATGGNAS
+198 NWARKGATGGNMS

-230 EDLHQFMLDA
+230 EDLHDFMVAA
-240 KDKGVKTSDGQ
+240 KEANVKTSDDQ
-251 SIFPWLPRQDDNGFN
+251 SIFPWLPRQDDNGFY
-266 TVSAIYRSYGNPNL
+266 TVSAIYRSYGHPNL
-280 VDTYWSQA
+280 IDTYWSQA
-288 DNDIKLAVFDDNYVS
+288 DNDVKLAVYDDNYVA
-303 ALKIA
+303 ALKVA

-369 WELKDSPIFP
+369 WELKDSPIY
-379 PAEGVDW
+379 PAADGVDY
-386 VYGEENGTPGSN
+386 VYGEEGGTVGWN

-443 GNPILKKPEEE
+443 GNPILKKPEED
-454 LSSDE
+454 LTSDE

-468 AQPAHADN
+468 SQPAHSDN
-476 VDLTKYAVNDAQP
+476 VDLTKYAVNEQQP
-489 EASRSWVISIQAH
+489 EASRSWVISIQDH

-522 ENANLSLEID
+522 ENTGLSLEID

-587 TDKRASNIELQGYTV
+587 TDKRASNIELQGYT
-602 CPGGA
+602 A
-607 QHIMVAKGIAQVYTG
+607 YQDYYDAK
-622 TLYNPGTLIFS
+622 
-633 GFAWKC
+633 K
-639 SGCGMM
+639 
-645 LGTEGSP
+645 
-652 LRSGVIGRYAINN
+652 
-665 CSYTDTMALFYG
+665 
-677 GVTGTFYGNIKT
+677 
-689 DSFWK
+689 
-694 HFAFTL
+694 

>member
-1 MQGVLTKHSLR
+1 
-12 RQSMKSRNSLLK
+12 MKSKNSLLK

-44 GNSSTAGSSTSSKTE
+44 GSSSTADSSTSSKTE

-81 DDTTEHYEFD
+81 DDTTEPYEFD

-118 TVNYSCPEADADSRL
+118 KVNYSCPEADADSKL

-154 QKLISLGKLVDI
+154 LKLINLGKLVDI
-166 NTLRYE
+166 NTLKYE

-177 EDILESS
+177 EDILEST

-198 NWARKGATGGNAS
+198 NWARKGATGGNMS

-240 KDKGVKTSDGQ
+240 KDKGVKTSDDQ
-251 SIFPWLPRQDDNGFN
+251 SIFPWLPRQDDNGFY

-280 VDTYWSQA
+280 IDTYWSQA
-288 DNDIKLAVFDDNYVS
+288 DNDVKLAVYDDNYIS

-308 NQWFREGLFPET
+308 NQWYKEGLFPET
-320 IYTDSNDQYVEKL
+320 TYTDSNDQFVEKL
-333 SNGRGAVLYYDFSQD
+333 SNGRAAITYYDFSQD

-369 WELKDSPIFP
+369 WELKDSPIY
-379 PAEGVDW
+379 PAADGVDY
-386 VYGEENGTPGSN
+386 VYGEEGGTVGWN

-406 ENPQRIFDLYSWML
+406 ENPQRIFDLYTWML

-454 LSSDE
+454 LTSDE

-468 AQPAHADN
+468 SQPAHSDN
-476 VDLTKYAVNDAQP
+476 VDLTKYAVNEQQP
-489 EASRSWVISIQAH
+489 EESRSWVISIQAH

-508 SIHPAVPGQKFLTD
+508 SIHPAIPGQKFLTD
-522 ENANLSLEID
+522 ENTGLSLEID
-532 PNDDLGMAR
+532 PTEDLGMAR

-587 TDKRASNIELQGYTV
+587 TDKRASNIELQGYT
-602 CPGGA
+602 A
-607 QHIMVAKGIAQVYTG
+607 YQDYYDAK
-622 TLYNPGTLIFS
+622 
-633 GFAWKC
+633 K
-639 SGCGMM
+639 
-645 LGTEGSP
+645 
-652 LRSGVIGRYAINN
+652 
-665 CSYTDTMALFYG
+665 
-677 GVTGTFYGNIKT
+677 
-689 DSFWK
+689 
-694 HFAFTL
+694 

>member
-1 MQGVLTKHSLR
+1 
-12 RQSMKSRNSLLK
+12 MKSKNSLLK

-44 GNSSTAGSSTSSKTE
+44 GNSSTAESSTSSKTE

-66 DGGDAS
+66 SGGDES
-72 SEVTGSSGP
+72 SATTGSSGP

-118 TVNYSCPEADADSRL
+118 TLNYSCPEADADSKL

-154 QKLISLGKLVDI
+154 LKLINLGKLVDI

-177 EDILESS
+177 EDILEST

-198 NWARKGATGGNAS
+198 NWARKGATGGNMS

-240 KDKGVKTSDGQ
+240 KEKGVKTSDDQ
-251 SIFPWLPRQDDNGFN
+251 SIFPWLPRQDDNGFY

-280 VDTYWSQA
+280 IDTYWSQA
-288 DNDIKLAVFDDNYVS
+288 DNDVKLAVYDDNYIA

-308 NQWFREGLFPET
+308 NQWYKEGLFPET
-320 IYTDSNDQYVEKL
+320 TYTDSNDQFVEKL
-333 SNGRGAVLYYDFSQD
+333 ANGRAAITYYDFSQD

-369 WELKDSPIFP
+369 WELKDSPIY
-379 PAEGVDW
+379 PAADGVDY
-386 VYGEENGTPGSN
+386 VYGEEGGTVGWN

-406 ENPQRIFDLYSWML
+406 ENPQRIFDLYTWML

-454 LSSDE
+454 LTSDE

-468 AQPAHADN
+468 SQPAHSDN
-476 VDLTKYAVNDAQP
+476 VDLTKYAVNEQQP
-489 EASRSWVISIQAH
+489 EESRSWVISIQDH

-508 SIHPAVPGQKFLTD
+508 SIHPAIPGQKFLTD
-522 ENANLSLEID
+522 ENTGLSLEID
-532 PNDDLGMAR
+532 PTDDLGMAR

-587 TDKRASNIELQGYTV
+587 TDKRASNIELQGYT
-602 CPGGA
+602 A
-607 QHIMVAKGIAQVYTG
+607 YQDYYDAK
-622 TLYNPGTLIFS
+622 
-633 GFAWKC
+633 K
-639 SGCGMM
+639 
-645 LGTEGSP
+645 
-652 LRSGVIGRYAINN
+652 
-665 CSYTDTMALFYG
+665 
-677 GVTGTFYGNIKT
+677 
-689 DSFWK
+689 
-694 HFAFTL
+694 

>member
-1 MQGVLTKHSLR
+1 
-12 RQSMKSRNSLLK
+12 MKSKNSLLK

-44 GNSSTAGSSTSSKTE
+44 GSSSAADSSTSSKTE

-66 DGGDAS
+66 SGGDDS
-72 SEVTGSSGP
+72 SATTGSSGP
-81 DDTTEHYEFD
+81 DDTTEPYEFD

-118 TVNYSCPEADADSRL
+118 KVNYSCPEADADSKL

-154 QKLISLGKLVDI
+154 LKLINLGKLVDI
-166 NTLRYE
+166 NTLKYE

-177 EDILESS
+177 EDILEST

-198 NWARKGATGGNAS
+198 NWARKGATGGNMS

-240 KDKGVKTSDGQ
+240 KEKGVKTSDDQ
-251 SIFPWLPRQDDNGFN
+251 SIFPWLPRQDDNGFY

-280 VDTYWSQA
+280 IDTYWSQA
-288 DNDIKLAVFDDNYVS
+288 DNDVKLAVYDDNYVA

-308 NQWFREGLFPET
+308 NQWYKEGLFPET
-320 IYTDSNDQYVEKL
+320 TYTDSNDQFVEKL
-333 SNGRGAVLYYDFSQD
+333 SNGRAAITYYDFSQD

-369 WELKDSPIFP
+369 WELKDSPIYP
-379 PAEGVDW
+379 AAEGVDW
-386 VYGEENGTPGSN
+386 VYGEEGGTVGWN

-431 PEGGLWEGKDEE
+431 PEGGLWEGKDDE
-443 GNPILKKPEEE
+443 GNPLLKKPEEE
-454 LSSDE
+454 LTSDE

-468 AQPAHADN
+468 SQPAHSDN
-476 VDLTKYAVNDAQP
+476 VDLTKYAVNEQQP
-489 EASRSWVISIQAH
+489 EASRSWVISIQDH

-508 SIHPAVPGQKFLTD
+508 SIHPAIPGQKFLTD
-522 ENANLSLEID
+522 ENAGLSLEID
-532 PNDDLGMAR
+532 PTEDLGMAR

-587 TDKRASNIELQGYTV
+587 TDKRASNIELQGYT
-602 CPGGA
+602 A
-607 QHIMVAKGIAQVYTG
+607 YQDYYDAK
-622 TLYNPGTLIFS
+622 
-633 GFAWKC
+633 K
-639 SGCGMM
+639 
-645 LGTEGSP
+645 
-652 LRSGVIGRYAINN
+652 
-665 CSYTDTMALFYG
+665 
-677 GVTGTFYGNIKT
+677 
-689 DSFWK
+689 
-694 HFAFTL
+694 

>member
-1 MQGVLTKHSLR
+1 
-12 RQSMKSRNSLLK
+12 MKSKNSLLK

-44 GNSSTAGSSTSSKTE
+44 GNSSTAESSTSSKTE

-66 DGGDAS
+66 SGGDES
-72 SEVTGSSGP
+72 SATTGSSGP

-118 TVNYSCPEADADSRL
+118 TLNYSCPEADADSKL

-154 QKLISLGKLVDI
+154 LKLINLGKLVDI
-166 NTLRYE
+166 NTLKYE

-177 EDILESS
+177 EDILEST

-198 NWARKGATGGNAS
+198 NWARKGATGGNMS

-230 EDLHQFMLDA
+230 DDLHDFMVAA
-240 KDKGVKTSDGQ
+240 KDANVKTSDDQ
-251 SIFPWLPRQDDNGFN
+251 SIFPWLPRNDDNGFY

-288 DNDIKLAVFDDNYVS
+288 DNDIKLAVYDDNYIS

-308 NQWFREGLFPET
+308 NQWYKEGLFPET
-320 IYTDSNDQYVEKL
+320 TYTDSTDQYTEKL
-333 SNGRGAVLYYDFSQD
+333 SNGRAAVLYYDFSQD
-348 DTNHFRTLLQEKD
+348 DTTHFRTLLQEKD

-369 WELKDSPIFP
+369 WELKDSPIY
-379 PAEGVDW
+379 PAADGVDY
-386 VYGEENGTPGSN
+386 VYGEEGGTVGWN

-406 ENPQRIFDLYSWML
+406 ENPQRIFDLYTWML

-454 LSSDE
+454 LTSDE

-468 AQPAHADN
+468 SQPAHSDN
-476 VDLTKYAVNDAQP
+476 VDLTKYAVNEQQP
-489 EASRSWVISIQAH
+489 EASRSWVISIQDH

-508 SIHPAVPGQKFLTD
+508 SIHPAIPGQKFLTD
-522 ENANLSLEID
+522 ENTGLSLEID
-532 PNDDLGMAR
+532 PTEDLGMAR

-587 TDKRASNIELQGYTV
+587 TDKRAANIELQGYT
-602 CPGGA
+602 A
-607 QHIMVAKGIAQVYTG
+607 YQDYYDAK
-622 TLYNPGTLIFS
+622 
-633 GFAWKC
+633 K
-639 SGCGMM
+639 
-645 LGTEGSP
+645 
-652 LRSGVIGRYAINN
+652 
-665 CSYTDTMALFYG
+665 
-677 GVTGTFYGNIKT
+677 
-689 DSFWK
+689 
-694 HFAFTL
+694 

>member
-1 MQGVLTKHSLR
+1 
-12 RQSMKSRNSLLK
+12 MKSKNSLLK

-66 DGGDAS
+66 GGDDAS

-81 DDTTEHYEFD
+81 DDTTEPYEFD

-118 TVNYSCPEADADSRL
+118 KVNYSCPEADADSKL

-154 QKLISLGKLVDI
+154 LKLINLGKLVDI
-166 NTLRYE
+166 NTLKYE

-177 EDILESS
+177 EDILEST

-198 NWARKGATGGNAS
+198 NWARKGATGGNMS

-240 KDKGVKTSDGQ
+240 KEKGVKTSDDQ
-251 SIFPWLPRQDDNGFN
+251 SIFPWLPRNDDNGFN

-288 DNDIKLAVFDDNYVS
+288 DNDIKLAVYDDNYVA
-303 ALKIA
+303 ALKLA
-308 NQWFREGLFPET
+308 NQWYKEGLFPET
-320 IYTDSNDQYVEKL
+320 TYTDSTDQYTEKL
-333 SNGRGAVLYYDFSQD
+333 SNGRAAVLYYDFSQD
-348 DTNHFRTLLQEKD
+348 DTTHFRTLLQEKD

-369 WELKDSPIFP
+369 WELKDFPIYP
-379 PAEGVDW
+379 AAEGVDW
-386 VYGEENGTPGSN
+386 VYGEEGGTVGWN

-431 PEGGLWEGKDEE
+431 PEGGLWEGKDDE
-443 GNPILKKPEEE
+443 GNPLLKKPEEE
-454 LSSDE
+454 LTSDE

-468 AQPAHADN
+468 SQPAHSDN
-476 VDLTKYAVNDAQP
+476 VDLTKYAVNEQQP
-489 EASRSWVISIQAH
+489 EASRSWVISIQDH

-508 SIHPAVPGQKFLTD
+508 SIHPAIPGQKFLTD
-522 ENANLSLEID
+522 ENTGLSLEID
-532 PNDDLGMAR
+532 PTEDLGMAR

-587 TDKRASNIELQGYTV
+587 TDKRASNIELQGYT
-602 CPGGA
+602 A
-607 QHIMVAKGIAQVYTG
+607 YQDYYDAK
-622 TLYNPGTLIFS
+622 
-633 GFAWKC
+633 K
-639 SGCGMM
+639 
-645 LGTEGSP
+645 
-652 LRSGVIGRYAINN
+652 
-665 CSYTDTMALFYG
+665 
-677 GVTGTFYGNIKT
+677 
-689 DSFWK
+689 
-694 HFAFTL
+694 

>member
-1 MQGVLTKHSLR
+1 
-12 RQSMKSRNSLLK
+12 MKSKNSLLK

-44 GNSSTAGSSTSSKTE
+44 GSSSTAGSSTSSKTE

-66 DGGDAS
+66 SGGDES
-72 SEVTGSSGP
+72 SATTGSSGP

-118 TVNYSCPEADADSRL
+118 TLNYSCPEADADSKL

-154 QKLISLGKLVDI
+154 LKLINLGKLVDI
-166 NTLRYE
+166 NTLKYE

-177 EDILESS
+177 EDILEST

-198 NWARKGATGGNAS
+198 NWARKGATGGNMS

-240 KDKGVKTSDGQ
+240 KDKGVKTSDDQ
-251 SIFPWLPRQDDNGFN
+251 SIFPWLPRQDDNGFY

-280 VDTYWSQA
+280 IDTYWSQA
-288 DNDIKLAVFDDNYVS
+288 DNDVKLAVYDDNYIS

-308 NQWFREGLFPET
+308 NQWYKEGLFPET
-320 IYTDSNDQYVEKL
+320 TYTDSNDQFVEKL
-333 SNGRGAVLYYDFSQD
+333 SNGRAAITYYDFSQD
-348 DTNHFRTLLQEKD
+348 DTNHFRTLLREKD

-369 WELKDSPIFP
+369 WELKDSPIY
-379 PAEGVDW
+379 PAADGVDY
-386 VYGEENGTPGSN
+386 VYGEEGGTVGWN

-406 ENPQRIFDLYSWML
+406 ENPQRIFDLYTWML

-431 PEGGLWEGKDEE
+431 PEGGLWEGKDEN

-454 LSSDE
+454 LTSDE

-468 AQPAHADN
+468 SQPAHADN

-489 EASRSWVISIQAH
+489 EASRSWVISIQNH

-508 SIHPAVPGQKFLTD
+508 SIHPAIPGQKFLTD
-522 ENANLSLEID
+522 ENTGLSLEID
-532 PNDDLGMAR
+532 PTEDLGMAR

-587 TDKRASNIELQGYTV
+587 TDKRAANIELQGYT
-602 CPGGA
+602 A
-607 QHIMVAKGIAQVYTG
+607 YQDYYDAK
-622 TLYNPGTLIFS
+622 
-633 GFAWKC
+633 K
-639 SGCGMM
+639 
-645 LGTEGSP
+645 
-652 LRSGVIGRYAINN
+652 
-665 CSYTDTMALFYG
+665 
-677 GVTGTFYGNIKT
+677 
-689 DSFWK
+689 
-694 HFAFTL
+694 

>member
-1 MQGVLTKHSLR
+1 
-12 RQSMKSRNSLLK
+12 MKSKNSLLK

-44 GNSSTAGSSTSSKTE
+44 GSSSTAGSSTSSKTE

-66 DGGDAS
+66 GGDDAS

-81 DDTTEHYEFD
+81 DDTTEPYEFD

-118 TVNYSCPEADADSRL
+118 KVNYSCPEADADSKL

-154 QKLISLGKLVDI
+154 LKLINLGKLVDI
-166 NTLRYE
+166 NTLKYE

-177 EDILESS
+177 EDILEST

-198 NWARKGATGGNAS
+198 NWARKGATGGNMS

-240 KDKGVKTSDGQ
+240 KDKGVKTSDDQ
-251 SIFPWLPRQDDNGFN
+251 SIFPWLPRNDDNGFN

-288 DNDIKLAVFDDNYVS
+288 DNDIKLAVYDDNYVA
-303 ALKIA
+303 ALKLA
-308 NQWFREGLFPET
+308 NQWYKEGLFPET
-320 IYTDSNDQYVEKL
+320 TYTDSTDQYTEKL
-333 SNGRGAVLYYDFSQD
+333 SNGRAAVLYYDFSQD
-348 DTNHFRTLLQEKD
+348 DTTHFRALLQEKD

-369 WELKDSPIFP
+369 WELKDSPIYP
-379 PAEGVDW
+379 AAEGVDW
-386 VYGEENGTPGSN
+386 VYGEEGGTVGWN

-454 LSSDE
+454 LTSDE

-468 AQPAHADN
+468 SQPAHSDN
-476 VDLTKYAVNDAQP
+476 VDLTKYAVNEQQP
-489 EASRSWVISIQAH
+489 EGSRSWVISIQDH

-508 SIHPAVPGQKFLTD
+508 SIHPAIPGQKFLTD
-522 ENANLSLEID
+522 ENTGLSLEID
-532 PNDDLGMAR
+532 PTEDLGMAR

-587 TDKRASNIELQGYTV
+587 TDKRASNIELQGYT
-602 CPGGA
+602 A
-607 QHIMVAKGIAQVYTG
+607 YQDYYDAK
-622 TLYNPGTLIFS
+622 
-633 GFAWKC
+633 K
-639 SGCGMM
+639 
-645 LGTEGSP
+645 
-652 LRSGVIGRYAINN
+652 
-665 CSYTDTMALFYG
+665 
-677 GVTGTFYGNIKT
+677 
-689 DSFWK
+689 
-694 HFAFTL
+694 

>member
-1 MQGVLTKHSLR
+1 
-12 RQSMKSRNSLLK
+12 MKSKNSLLK

-44 GNSSTAGSSTSSKTE
+44 GSSSTAGSSTSSKTE

-81 DDTTEHYEFD
+81 DDTTEPYEFD

-118 TVNYSCPEADADSRL
+118 KVNYSCPEADADSKL

-154 QKLISLGKLVDI
+154 LKLINLGKLVDI
-166 NTLRYE
+166 NTLKYE

-177 EDILESS
+177 EDILEST

-198 NWARKGATGGNAS
+198 NWARKGATGGNMS

-240 KDKGVKTSDGQ
+240 KDKGVKTSDDQ
-251 SIFPWLPRQDDNGFN
+251 SIFPWLPRQDDNGFY
-266 TVSAIYRSYGNPNL
+266 TVSAIYRSYGHPNL
-280 VDTYWSQA
+280 IDTYWSQA
-288 DNDIKLAVFDDNYVS
+288 DNDVKLAVYDDNYIA

-308 NQWFREGLFPET
+308 NQWYKEGLFPET
-320 IYTDSNDQYVEKL
+320 TYTDSNDQFVEKL
-333 SNGRGAVLYYDFSQD
+333 SNGRAAITYYDFSQD

-369 WELKDSPIFP
+369 WELKDSPIY
-379 PAEGVDW
+379 PAADGVDY
-386 VYGEENGTPGSN
+386 VYGEEGGTVGWN

-454 LSSDE
+454 LTSDE

-468 AQPAHADN
+468 SQPAHSDN
-476 VDLTKYAVNDAQP
+476 VDLTKYAVNEQQP
-489 EASRSWVISIQAH
+489 EESRSWVISIQDH

-508 SIHPAVPGQKFLTD
+508 SIHPAIPGQKFLTD
-522 ENANLSLEID
+522 ENTGLSLEID
-532 PNDDLGMAR
+532 PTEDLGMAR

-587 TDKRASNIELQGYTV
+587 TDKRASNIELQGYT
-602 CPGGA
+602 A
-607 QHIMVAKGIAQVYTG
+607 YQEYYDAK
-622 TLYNPGTLIFS
+622 
-633 GFAWKC
+633 K
-639 SGCGMM
+639 
-645 LGTEGSP
+645 
-652 LRSGVIGRYAINN
+652 
-665 CSYTDTMALFYG
+665 
-677 GVTGTFYGNIKT
+677 
-689 DSFWK
+689 
-694 HFAFTL
+694 

>member
-1 MQGVLTKHSLR
+1 
-12 RQSMKSRNSLLK
+12 MKSKNSLLK

-44 GNSSTAGSSTSSKTE
+44 GNSSTAESSTSSKTE

-66 DGGDAS
+66 SGGDAS

-81 DDTTEHYEFD
+81 DDTTEPYEFD

-118 TVNYSCPEADADSRL
+118 KVNYSCPEADADSKL

-154 QKLISLGKLVDI
+154 LKLINLGKLVDI
-166 NTLRYE
+166 NTLKYE

-177 EDILESS
+177 EDILEST

-198 NWARKGATGGNAS
+198 NWVRKGATGGNMS
-211 WMVNHDVYE
+211 WMVNHDVYK

-240 KDKGVKTSDGQ
+240 KEKGVKTSDDQ
-251 SIFPWLPRQDDNGFN
+251 SIFPWLPRQDDNGFY

-280 VDTYWSQA
+280 IDTYWSQA
-288 DNDIKLAVFDDNYVS
+288 DNDVKLAVYDDNYIA

-308 NQWFREGLFPET
+308 NQWYKEGLFPET
-320 IYTDSNDQYVEKL
+320 TYTDSNDQFVEKL
-333 SNGRGAVLYYDFSQD
+333 ANGRAAVTYYDFSQD

-369 WELKDSPIFP
+369 WELKDSPIY
-379 PAEGVDW
+379 PAADGVDY
-386 VYGEENGTPGSN
+386 VYGEEGGTVGWN

-431 PEGGLWEGKDEE
+431 PEGGLWEGKDDE

-454 LSSDE
+454 LTSDE

-468 AQPAHADN
+468 SQPAHSDN
-476 VDLTKYAVNDAQP
+476 VDLTKYAVNEQQP
-489 EASRSWVISIQAH
+489 EESRSWVISIQAH

-532 PNDDLGMAR
+532 PTEDLGMAR
-541 QAITD
+541 QAIAD

-587 TDKRASNIELQGYTV
+587 TDKRASNIELQGYTAYQDYYD
-602 CPGGA
+602 A
-607 QHIMVAKGIAQVYTG
+607 QK
-622 TLYNPGTLIFS
+622 
-633 GFAWKC
+633 
-639 SGCGMM
+639 
-645 LGTEGSP
+645 
-652 LRSGVIGRYAINN
+652 
-665 CSYTDTMALFYG
+665 
-677 GVTGTFYGNIKT
+677 
-689 DSFWK
+689 
-694 HFAFTL
+694 

>member
-1 MQGVLTKHSLR
+1 
-12 RQSMKSRNSLLK
+12 MKSKNSLLK

-44 GNSSTAGSSTSSKTE
+44 GSSSTAGSSTSSKTE

-81 DDTTEHYEFD
+81 DDTTEPYEFD

-118 TVNYSCPEADADSRL
+118 KVNYSCPEADADSKL

-154 QKLISLGKLVDI
+154 LKLINLGKLVDI
-166 NTLRYE
+166 NTLKYE

-177 EDILESS
+177 EDILEST

-198 NWARKGATGGNAS
+198 NWARKGATGGNMS

-240 KDKGVKTSDGQ
+240 KDKGVKTSDDQ
-251 SIFPWLPRQDDNGFN
+251 SIFPWLPRQDDNGFH

-280 VDTYWSQA
+280 IDTYWSQA
-288 DNDIKLAVFDDNYVS
+288 DNDVKLAVYDDNYIA

-308 NQWFREGLFPET
+308 NQWYKEGLFPET
-320 IYTDSNDQYVEKL
+320 TYTDSNDQFVEKL
-333 SNGRGAVLYYDFSQD
+333 SNGRAAITYYDFSQD

-369 WELKDSPIFP
+369 WELKDSPIY
-379 PAEGVDW
+379 PAADGVDY
-386 VYGEENGTPGSN
+386 VYGEEGGTVGWN

-406 ENPQRIFDLYSWML
+406 ENPQRIFDLYTWML

-454 LSSDE
+454 LTSDE

-468 AQPAHADN
+468 SQPAHSDN
-476 VDLTKYAVNDAQP
+476 VDLTKYAVNEQQP
-489 EASRSWVISIQAH
+489 EGSRSWVISIQDH

-508 SIHPAVPGQKFLTD
+508 SIHPAIPGQKFLTD
-522 ENANLSLEID
+522 ENTGLSLEID
-532 PNDDLGMAR
+532 PTEDLGMAR
-541 QAITD
+541 QSITD

-587 TDKRASNIELQGYTV
+587 TDKRASNIELQGYT
-602 CPGGA
+602 A
-607 QHIMVAKGIAQVYTG
+607 YQDYYDAK
-622 TLYNPGTLIFS
+622 
-633 GFAWKC
+633 K
-639 SGCGMM
+639 
-645 LGTEGSP
+645 
-652 LRSGVIGRYAINN
+652 
-665 CSYTDTMALFYG
+665 
-677 GVTGTFYGNIKT
+677 
-689 DSFWK
+689 
-694 HFAFTL
+694 

>member
-1 MQGVLTKHSLR
+1 
-12 RQSMKSRNSLLK
+12 MKSKNSLLK

-44 GNSSTAGSSTSSKTE
+44 SSSTAGSSTSSKTE

-81 DDTTEHYEFD
+81 DDTTEPYEFD

-118 TVNYSCPEADADSRL
+118 KVNYSCPEADADSKL

-154 QKLISLGKLVDI
+154 LKLINLGKLVDI
-166 NTLRYE
+166 NTLKYE

-177 EDILESS
+177 EDILEST

-198 NWARKGATGGNAS
+198 NWARKGATGGNMS

-240 KDKGVKTSDGQ
+240 KDKGVKTSDDQ
-251 SIFPWLPRQDDNGFN
+251 SIFPWLPRNDDNGFN

-288 DNDIKLAVFDDNYVS
+288 DNDIKLAVYDDNYVA
-303 ALKIA
+303 ALKLA
-308 NQWFREGLFPET
+308 NQWYKEGLFPET
-320 IYTDSNDQYVEKL
+320 TYTDSTDQYTEKL
-333 SNGRGAVLYYDFSQD
+333 SNGRAAVLYYDFSQD
-348 DTNHFRTLLQEKD
+348 DTTHFRTLLQEKD

-369 WELKDSPIFP
+369 WELKDSPIY
-379 PAEGVDW
+379 PAADGVDY
-386 VYGEENGTPGSN
+386 VYGEEGGTVGWN

-406 ENPQRIFDLYSWML
+406 ENPQRIFDLYTWML

-454 LSSDE
+454 LTSDE

-468 AQPAHADN
+468 SQPAHSDN
-476 VDLTKYAVNDAQP
+476 VDLTKYAVNEQQP
-489 EASRSWVISIQAH
+489 EGSRSWVISIQNH

-508 SIHPAVPGQKFLTD
+508 SIHPAIPGQKFLTD
-522 ENANLSLEID
+522 ENTGLSLEID
-532 PNDDLGMAR
+532 PTDDLGMAR

-587 TDKRASNIELQGYTV
+587 TDKRASNIELQGYT
-602 CPGGA
+602 A
-607 QHIMVAKGIAQVYTG
+607 YQDYYDAK
-622 TLYNPGTLIFS
+622 
-633 GFAWKC
+633 K
-639 SGCGMM
+639 
-645 LGTEGSP
+645 
-652 LRSGVIGRYAINN
+652 
-665 CSYTDTMALFYG
+665 
-677 GVTGTFYGNIKT
+677 
-689 DSFWK
+689 
-694 HFAFTL
+694 

>member
-1 MQGVLTKHSLR
+1 
-12 RQSMKSRNSLLK
+12 MKSRNSLLK

-44 GNSSTAGSSTSSKTE
+44 GNSSAADSSTSSKTE

-66 DGGDAS
+66 SGGDDS
-72 SEVTGSSGP
+72 SATTGSSGP
-81 DDTTEHYEFD
+81 DDTTEPYEFD

-118 TVNYSCPEADADSRL
+118 KVNYSCPEADADSKL

-154 QKLISLGKLVDI
+154 LKLINLGKLVDI
-166 NTLRYE
+166 NTLKYE

-177 EDILESS
+177 EDILEST

-198 NWARKGATGGNAS
+198 NWARKGATGGNMS

-240 KDKGVKTSDGQ
+240 KEKGVKTSDDQ
-251 SIFPWLPRQDDNGFN
+251 SIFPWLPRQDDNGFY

-280 VDTYWSQA
+280 IDTYWSQA
-288 DNDIKLAVFDDNYVS
+288 DNDVKLAVYDDNYVA

-308 NQWFREGLFPET
+308 NQWYKEGLFPET
-320 IYTDSNDQYVEKL
+320 TYTDSNDQFVEKL
-333 SNGRGAVLYYDFSQD
+333 SNGRAAITYYDFSQD

-369 WELKDSPIFP
+369 WELKDFPIYP
-379 PAEGVDW
+379 AAEGVDW
-386 VYGEENGTPGSN
+386 VYGEEGGTVGWN

-431 PEGGLWEGKDEE
+431 PEGGLWEGKDDE
-443 GNPILKKPEEE
+443 GNPLLKKPEEE
-454 LSSDE
+454 LTSDE

-468 AQPAHADN
+468 SQPAHSDN
-476 VDLTKYAVNDAQP
+476 VDLTKYAVNEQQP
-489 EASRSWVISIQAH
+489 EASRSWVISIQDH

-508 SIHPAVPGQKFLTD
+508 SIHPAIPGQKFLTD
-522 ENANLSLEID
+522 ENTGLSLEID
-532 PNDDLGMAR
+532 PTEDLGMAR

-587 TDKRASNIELQGYTV
+587 TDKRASNIELQGYT
-602 CPGGA
+602 A
-607 QHIMVAKGIAQVYTG
+607 YQDYYDAK
-622 TLYNPGTLIFS
+622 
-633 GFAWKC
+633 K
-639 SGCGMM
+639 
-645 LGTEGSP
+645 
-652 LRSGVIGRYAINN
+652 
-665 CSYTDTMALFYG
+665 
-677 GVTGTFYGNIKT
+677 
-689 DSFWK
+689 
-694 HFAFTL
+694 

>member
-1 MQGVLTKHSLR
+1 
-12 RQSMKSRNSLLK
+12 MKSKNSLLK

-44 GNSSTAGSSTSSKTE
+44 GSSSTAGSSTSSKTE

-72 SEVTGSSGP
+72 SEVTGSSGH
-81 DDTTEHYEFD
+81 DDTTEPYEFD

-118 TVNYSCPEADADSRL
+118 KVNYSCPEADADSKL

-154 QKLISLGKLVDI
+154 LKLINLGKLVDI
-166 NTLRYE
+166 NTLKYE

-177 EDILESS
+177 EDILEST

-198 NWARKGATGGNAS
+198 NWARKGATGGNMS

-240 KDKGVKTSDGQ
+240 KDKGVKTSDDQ
-251 SIFPWLPRQDDNGFN
+251 SIFPWLPRQDDNGFY

-280 VDTYWSQA
+280 IDTYWSQA
-288 DNDIKLAVFDDNYVS
+288 DNDVKLAVYDDNYIA

-308 NQWFREGLFPET
+308 NQWYKEGLFPET
-320 IYTDSNDQYVEKL
+320 TYTDSNDQFTEKL
-333 SNGRGAVLYYDFSQD
+333 ANGRAAITYYDFSQD

-369 WELKDSPIFP
+369 WELKDSPIY
-379 PAEGVDW
+379 PAADGVDY
-386 VYGEENGTPGSN
+386 VYGEEGGTVGWN

-406 ENPQRIFDLYSWML
+406 ENPQRIFDLYTWML

-454 LSSDE
+454 LTSDE

-468 AQPAHADN
+468 SQPAHSDN
-476 VDLTKYAVNDAQP
+476 VDLTKYAVNEQQP
-489 EASRSWVISIQAH
+489 EASRSWVISIQDH

-508 SIHPAVPGQKFLTD
+508 SIHPAIPGQKFLTD
-522 ENANLSLEID
+522 ENTGLSLEID
-532 PNDDLGMAR
+532 PTDDLGMAR

-587 TDKRASNIELQGYTV
+587 TDKRASNIELQGYT
-602 CPGGA
+602 A
-607 QHIMVAKGIAQVYTG
+607 YQDYYDAK
-622 TLYNPGTLIFS
+622 
-633 GFAWKC
+633 K
-639 SGCGMM
+639 
-645 LGTEGSP
+645 
-652 LRSGVIGRYAINN
+652 
-665 CSYTDTMALFYG
+665 
-677 GVTGTFYGNIKT
+677 
-689 DSFWK
+689 
-694 HFAFTL
+694 

>member
-1 MQGVLTKHSLR
+1 
-12 RQSMKSRNSLLK
+12 MKSKNSLLK

-44 GNSSTAGSSTSSKTE
+44 GSSSTAGSSTSSKTE

-66 DGGDAS
+66 DGSDAS

-81 DDTTEHYEFD
+81 DDTTEPYEFD

-105 DAASK
+105 DEASK

-118 TVNYSCPEADADSRL
+118 KVNYSCPEADADSRL

-154 QKLISLGKLVDI
+154 LKLINLGKLVDI
-166 NTLRYE
+166 NTLKYE

-177 EDILESS
+177 EDILEST

-198 NWARKGATGGNAS
+198 NWARKGATGGNMS

-240 KDKGVKTSDGQ
+240 KDKGVKTSDDQ

-266 TVSAIYRSYGNPNL
+266 TVSAIYRSYGHPNL

-288 DNDIKLAVFDDNYVS
+288 DNDIKLAVYDDNYVA
-303 ALKIA
+303 ALKVA
-308 NQWFREGLFPET
+308 NQWYKEGLFPET
-320 IYTDSNDQYVEKL
+320 TYTDSNDQYVEKL
-333 SNGRGAVLYYDFSQD
+333 ANGRAAVLYYDFSQD
-348 DTNHFRTLLQEKD
+348 DTNHFRTLLKEKD

-386 VYGEENGTPGSN
+386 EYGEENSTIGWN

-431 PEGGLWEGKDEE
+431 PEGGLWEGKDDE

-454 LSSDE
+454 LTSDE

-468 AQPAHADN
+468 SQPAHSDN
-476 VDLTKYAVNDAQP
+476 VDNTKFAVNDAQP

-502 VFTPED
+502 VFSPED

-522 ENANLSLEID
+522 ENDNLSLEID
-532 PNDDLGMAR
+532 PTDDLGMAR

-587 TDKRASNIELQGYTV
+587 TDKRASNIELQGYT
-602 CPGGA
+602 A
-607 QHIMVAKGIAQVYTG
+607 YQDYYDAK
-622 TLYNPGTLIFS
+622 
-633 GFAWKC
+633 K
-639 SGCGMM
+639 
-645 LGTEGSP
+645 
-652 LRSGVIGRYAINN
+652 
-665 CSYTDTMALFYG
+665 
-677 GVTGTFYGNIKT
+677 
-689 DSFWK
+689 
-694 HFAFTL
+694 

>member
-1 MQGVLTKHSLR
+1 
-12 RQSMKSRNSLLK
+12 MKSKNSLLK

-44 GNSSTAGSSTSSKTE
+44 GNSSTAESSTSSKTE

-66 DGGDAS
+66 SGGDAS

-81 DDTTEHYEFD
+81 DDTTEPYEFD

-118 TVNYSCPEADADSRL
+118 KVNYSCPEADADSKL

-154 QKLISLGKLVDI
+154 LKLINLGKLVDI
-166 NTLRYE
+166 NTLKYE

-177 EDILESS
+177 EDILEST

-198 NWARKGATGGNAS
+198 NWARKGATGGNMS

-240 KDKGVKTSDGQ
+240 KEKGVKTSDDQ
-251 SIFPWLPRQDDNGFN
+251 SIFPWLPRQDDNGFY

-280 VDTYWSQA
+280 IDTYWSQA
-288 DNDIKLAVFDDNYVS
+288 DNDVKLAVYDDNYIA

-308 NQWFREGLFPET
+308 NQWYKEGLFPET
-320 IYTDSNDQYVEKL
+320 TYTDSNDQFVEKL
-333 SNGRGAVLYYDFSQD
+333 SNGRAAITYYDFSQD

-369 WELKDSPIFP
+369 WELKDSPIY
-379 PAEGVDW
+379 PAADGVDY
-386 VYGEENGTPGSN
+386 VYGEEGGTVGWN

-431 PEGGLWEGKDEE
+431 PEGGLWEGKDEN

-454 LSSDE
+454 LTSDE

-468 AQPAHADN
+468 SQPAHSDN
-476 VDLTKYAVNDAQP
+476 VDLTKYAVNEQQP
-489 EASRSWVISIQAH
+489 EESRSWVISIQDH

-508 SIHPAVPGQKFLTD
+508 SIHPAIPGQKFMTD
-522 ENANLSLEID
+522 ENTGLSLEID
-532 PNDDLGMAR
+532 PTEDLGMSR

-587 TDKRASNIELQGYTV
+587 TDKRASNIELQGYT
-602 CPGGA
+602 A
-607 QHIMVAKGIAQVYTG
+607 YQEYYDANK
-622 TLYNPGTLIFS
+622 
-633 GFAWKC
+633 
-639 SGCGMM
+639 
-645 LGTEGSP
+645 
-652 LRSGVIGRYAINN
+652 
-665 CSYTDTMALFYG
+665 
-677 GVTGTFYGNIKT
+677 
-689 DSFWK
+689 
-694 HFAFTL
+694 

>member
-1 MQGVLTKHSLR
+1 
-12 RQSMKSRNSLLK
+12 MKSKNSLLK

-44 GNSSTAGSSTSSKTE
+44 GSSSTAGSSTSSKTE

-66 DGGDAS
+66 NGGDAS

-81 DDTTEHYEFD
+81 DDTTEPYEFD

-118 TVNYSCPEADADSRL
+118 KVNYSCPEADADSKL

-154 QKLISLGKLVDI
+154 LKLINLGKLVDI
-166 NTLRYE
+166 NTLKYE

-177 EDILESS
+177 EDILEST

-198 NWARKGATGGNAS
+198 NWARKGATGGNMS

-240 KDKGVKTSDGQ
+240 KDKGVKTSDDQ
-251 SIFPWLPRQDDNGFN
+251 SIFPWLPRQDDNGFY

-280 VDTYWSQA
+280 IDTYWSQA
-288 DNDIKLAVFDDNYVS
+288 DNDVKLAVYDDNYIA

-308 NQWFREGLFPET
+308 NQWYKEGLFPET
-320 IYTDSNDQYVEKL
+320 TYTDSNDQFVEKL
-333 SNGRGAVLYYDFSQD
+333 SNGRAAITYYDFSQD

-369 WELKDSPIFP
+369 WELKDSPIY
-379 PAEGVDW
+379 PAADGVDY
-386 VYGEENGTPGSN
+386 VYGEEGGTVGWN

-406 ENPQRIFDLYSWML
+406 ENPQRIFDLYTWML

-454 LSSDE
+454 LTSDE

-468 AQPAHADN
+468 SQPAHSDN
-476 VDLTKYAVNDAQP
+476 VDLTKYAVNEQQP
-489 EASRSWVISIQAH
+489 EGSRSWVISIQNH

-508 SIHPAVPGQKFLTD
+508 SIHPAIPGQKFLTD
-522 ENANLSLEID
+522 ENTGLSLEID
-532 PNDDLGMAR
+532 PTDDLGMAR

-587 TDKRASNIELQGYTV
+587 TDKRASNIELQGYT
-602 CPGGA
+602 A
-607 QHIMVAKGIAQVYTG
+607 YQDYYDAK
-622 TLYNPGTLIFS
+622 
-633 GFAWKC
+633 K
-639 SGCGMM
+639 
-645 LGTEGSP
+645 
-652 LRSGVIGRYAINN
+652 
-665 CSYTDTMALFYG
+665 
-677 GVTGTFYGNIKT
+677 
-689 DSFWK
+689 
-694 HFAFTL
+694 

>member
-1 MQGVLTKHSLR
+1 
-12 RQSMKSRNSLLK
+12 MKSKNSLLK

-44 GNSSTAGSSTSSKTE
+44 GSSSTAGSSTSSKTE

-81 DDTTEHYEFD
+81 DDTTEPYEFD

-118 TVNYSCPEADADSRL
+118 KVNYSCPEADADSKL

-154 QKLISLGKLVDI
+154 LKLINLGKLVDI
-166 NTLRYE
+166 NTLKYE

-177 EDILESS
+177 EDILEST

-198 NWARKGATGGNAS
+198 NWARKGATGGNMS

-240 KDKGVKTSDGQ
+240 KDKGVKTSDDQ
-251 SIFPWLPRQDDNGFN
+251 SIFPWLPRQDDNGFY

-280 VDTYWSQA
+280 IDTYWSQA
-288 DNDIKLAVFDDNYVS
+288 DNDVKLAVYDDNYIA

-308 NQWFREGLFPET
+308 NQWYKEGLFPET
-320 IYTDSNDQYVEKL
+320 TYTDSNDQFVEKL
-333 SNGRGAVLYYDFSQD
+333 SNGRAAITYYDFSQD

-369 WELKDSPIFP
+369 WELKDSPIY
-379 PAEGVDW
+379 PAADGVDY
-386 VYGEENGTPGSN
+386 VYGEEGGTVGWN

-406 ENPQRIFDLYSWML
+406 ENPQRIFDLYTWML

-454 LSSDE
+454 LTSDE

-468 AQPAHADN
+468 SQPAHSDN
-476 VDLTKYAVNDAQP
+476 VDLTKYAVNEQQP
-489 EASRSWVISIQAH
+489 EESRSWVISIQDH

-508 SIHPAVPGQKFLTD
+508 SIHPAIPGQKFLTD
-522 ENANLSLEID
+522 ENTGLSLEID
-532 PNDDLGMAR
+532 PTDDLGMAR
-541 QAITD
+541 QSITD

-587 TDKRASNIELQGYTV
+587 TDKRASNIELQGYT
-602 CPGGA
+602 A
-607 QHIMVAKGIAQVYTG
+607 YQDYYDAK
-622 TLYNPGTLIFS
+622 
-633 GFAWKC
+633 K
-639 SGCGMM
+639 
-645 LGTEGSP
+645 
-652 LRSGVIGRYAINN
+652 
-665 CSYTDTMALFYG
+665 
-677 GVTGTFYGNIKT
+677 
-689 DSFWK
+689 
-694 HFAFTL
+694 

>member
-1 MQGVLTKHSLR
+1 
-12 RQSMKSRNSLLK
+12 MKSKNSLLK

-44 GNSSTAGSSTSSKTE
+44 GNSSTAESSTSSKTE

-66 DGGDAS
+66 SGGDES
-72 SEVTGSSGP
+72 SATTGSSGP
-81 DDTTEHYEFD
+81 DDTTEPYEFD

-118 TVNYSCPEADADSRL
+118 KVNYSCPEADADSKL

-154 QKLISLGKLVDI
+154 LKLINLGKLVDI
-166 NTLRYE
+166 NTLKYE

-177 EDILESS
+177 EDILEST

-198 NWARKGATGGNAS
+198 NWARKGATGGNMS

-240 KDKGVKTSDGQ
+240 KDKGVKTSDDQ
-251 SIFPWLPRQDDNGFN
+251 SIFPWLPRQDDNGFY

-280 VDTYWSQA
+280 IDTYWSQA
-288 DNDIKLAVFDDNYVS
+288 DNDVKLAVYDDNYIS

-308 NQWFREGLFPET
+308 NQWYKEGLFPET
-320 IYTDSNDQYVEKL
+320 TYTDSNDQFVEKL
-333 SNGRGAVLYYDFSQD
+333 SNGRAAITYYDFSQD

-369 WELKDSPIFP
+369 WELKDSPIY
-379 PAEGVDW
+379 PAADGVDY
-386 VYGEENGTPGSN
+386 VYGEEGGTVGWN

-406 ENPQRIFDLYSWML
+406 ENPQRIFDLYTWML

-454 LSSDE
+454 LTSDE

-468 AQPAHADN
+468 SQPAHSDN
-476 VDLTKYAVNDAQP
+476 VDFTKYAVNEQQP
-489 EASRSWVISIQAH
+489 EGSRSWVISIQDH

-508 SIHPAVPGQKFLTD
+508 SIHPAIPGQKFLTD
-522 ENANLSLEID
+522 ENTGLSLEID
-532 PNDDLGMAR
+532 PTEDLGMAR

-582 IEKIY
+582 IEKVY
-587 TDKRASNIELQGYTV
+587 TDKRAANIELQGYT
-602 CPGGA
+602 A
-607 QHIMVAKGIAQVYTG
+607 YQDYYDAK
-622 TLYNPGTLIFS
+622 
-633 GFAWKC
+633 K
-639 SGCGMM
+639 
-645 LGTEGSP
+645 
-652 LRSGVIGRYAINN
+652 
-665 CSYTDTMALFYG
+665 
-677 GVTGTFYGNIKT
+677 
-689 DSFWK
+689 
-694 HFAFTL
+694 

>member
-1 MQGVLTKHSLR
+1 
-12 RQSMKSRNSLLK
+12 MKSKNSLLK

-44 GNSSTAGSSTSSKTE
+44 GSSSTAGSSTSSKTE

-66 DGGDAS
+66 SGGDES
-72 SEVTGSSGP
+72 SATTGSSGP

-118 TVNYSCPEADADSRL
+118 TLNYSCPEADADSKL

-154 QKLISLGKLVDI
+154 LKLINLGKLVDI
-166 NTLRYE
+166 NTLKYE

-177 EDILESS
+177 EDILEST

-198 NWARKGATGGNAS
+198 NWARKGATGGNMS

-240 KDKGVKTSDGQ
+240 KDKGVKTSDDQ
-251 SIFPWLPRQDDNGFN
+251 SIFPWLPRQDDNGFY

-280 VDTYWSQA
+280 IDTYWSQA
-288 DNDIKLAVFDDNYVS
+288 DNDVKLAVYDDNYIA

-308 NQWFREGLFPET
+308 NQWYKEGLFPET
-320 IYTDSNDQYVEKL
+320 TYTDSNDQFTEKL
-333 SNGRGAVLYYDFSQD
+333 ANGRAAITYYDFSQD

-369 WELKDSPIFP
+369 WELKDSPIY
-379 PAEGVDW
+379 PAADGVDY
-386 VYGEENGTPGSN
+386 VYGEEGGTVGWN

-406 ENPQRIFDLYSWML
+406 ENPQRIFDLYTWML

-454 LSSDE
+454 LTSDE

-468 AQPAHADN
+468 SQPAHSDN
-476 VDLTKYAVNDAQP
+476 VDLTKYAVNEQQP
-489 EASRSWVISIQAH
+489 EASRSWVISIQDH

-508 SIHPAVPGQKFLTD
+508 SIHPAIPGQKFLTD
-522 ENANLSLEID
+522 ENTGLSLEID
-532 PNDDLGMAR
+532 PTDDLGMAR

-587 TDKRASNIELQGYTV
+587 TDKRASNIELQGYT
-602 CPGGA
+602 A
-607 QHIMVAKGIAQVYTG
+607 YQDYYDAK
-622 TLYNPGTLIFS
+622 
-633 GFAWKC
+633 K
-639 SGCGMM
+639 
-645 LGTEGSP
+645 
-652 LRSGVIGRYAINN
+652 
-665 CSYTDTMALFYG
+665 
-677 GVTGTFYGNIKT
+677 
-689 DSFWK
+689 
-694 HFAFTL
+694 